1 MDTNRQCMA
10 LKASAGSGK
19 TFALSVRFLALLFKG
34 ANPSE
39 ILTLT
44 FTKKATAEMKERILD
59 YLKILQKE
67 NLESKEK
74 SHKENILKELEE
86 KYHLDPSLVQNSAQ
100 KIYQRFL
107 NAEIRISTIDAFFQ
121 SILRKFCWF
130 VGLSANFEVNE
141 DTEAHQQQLDERF
154 LSALNSEQLE
164 ELSVFITQCLSHN
177 SYTSNSILKLLRSLR
192 NKLYLFDPN
201 KREPA
206 FDEEGFLEKPRN
218 LNKQIQS
225 TEIASDSAKKAI
237 KCDDFRGF
245 LNSSLTWLKK
255 KSEYNFFK
263 KLKNEIPTLESECEA
278 IENDLKSY
286 YEARETALFKKF
298 PKFIQLYD
306 KAISKIQALDFDAIK
321 DKVHALLSGYEEVPA
336 EFFYFRLD
344 SKIAHILIDE
354 FQDTSLNDYKILAPF
369 IDEIKAGIGQ
379 AKWHRSV
386 FFVGDVKQSIYA
398 FRGGF
403 SSLFESVSKDFYHDN
418 LEFNHRSSPLI
429 IHYVN
434 TIFKKAYQNSSTT
447 YLEQKYPE
455 TSRNKHATDGYV
467 KVSLVANERELLL
480 EQISQEAKNLL
491 EHGKELLLEQILQ
504 EAKNLLEHGIEPKDI
519 TILCA
524 TNKDAL
530 EIKNYLQENLSE
542 IRPSTESS
550 AQLSQFVES
559 KIIKNALEYALAE
572 EEYKPFYKHS
582 VLKLAGYLHDDA
594 IALFGFNPKK
604 ESVAGFVWKV
614 MELFELYTECAQICL
629 ELALGCEDADE
640 FLEKL
645 EAKKIASFNSK
656 GAQIMTIH
664 KSKGMQFPYVIV
676 CERLGKPNN
685 ESDKF
690 LEEYNGTELVC
701 LYYRMKNREVV
712 DKDYARALE
721 KEKAAKD
728 HEEINAYYVAFTR
741 AELGLVVVAKDKDQK
756 KDKKKDKEESKNK
769 GMHEKLD
776 LKPLEEGEIA
786 PVIASKKEPS
796 NASVLIKPHA
806 YGEQVQ
812 EIEEEPDSDYE
823 KNNDQEAI
831 NFGIAL
837 HKGLEYQYAY
847 RIPKKSVLEYL
858 NYHYGF
864 YGLDHQALEESL
876 ELFENDAEI
885 QALFKNLALKGEV
898 AFLSRG
904 VVSRIDVLLWDK
916 GQNLYV
922 LDYKS
927 SQNYQQ
933 SHKAQVSHYAEF
945 LQTQAPH
952 FKIQAGIIYAHK
964 RLLEKLWV

>member
-1 MDTNRQCMA
+1 MDTKRQCMA

-67 NLESKEK
+67 NLEDEKEKEK
-74 SHKENILKELEE
+74 SQNILKELEE
-86 KYHLDPSLVQNSAQ
+86 KYRLDSSFVQNSTP

-141 DTEAHQQQLDERF
+141 DTKAHQQQLNASF
-154 LSALNSEQLE
+154 LSALNNEQLN
-164 ELSVFITQCLSHN
+164 ELSVFITQCLSYD
-177 SYTSNSILKLLRSLR
+177 SYTSDSILERLRFLK

-201 KREPA
+201 KKEPI
-206 FDEEGFLEKPRN
+206 FDEEGFLEKLRS
-218 LNKQIQS
+218 LNQQIQS
-225 TEIASDSAKKAI
+225 VETASDTAKTAI

-245 LNSSLTWLKK
+245 LNSSLTWLEK
-255 KSEYNFFK
+255 KSEYRYFK
-263 KLKNEIPTLESECEA
+263 KFKDEIPTLESECEE
-278 IENDLKSY
+278 IENDLKRY
-286 YEARETALFKKF
+286 YEAKESALFKKF

-306 KAISKIQALDFDAIK
+306 KATSKIQALDFDAIK
-321 DKVHALLSGYEEVPA
+321 DKIHALLNGYEEMPA

-344 SKIAHILIDE
+344 SRIAHILIDE

-386 FFVGDVKQSIYA
+386 FFVGDVKQSIYG
-398 FRGGF
+398 FRGSF

-418 LEFNHRSSPLI
+418 LPFNHRSSPLI
-429 IHYVN
+429 INYVN
-434 TIFKKAYQNSSTT
+434 TIFKKAYQNSPTA
-447 YLEQKYPE
+447 YLEQKYPKA
-455 TSRNKHATDGYV
+455 SSNKHVKDGYV
-467 KVSLVANERELLL
+467 KVSLVADERELLL
-480 EQISQEAKNLL
+480 K
-491 EHGKELLLEQILQ
+491 QILQ
-504 EAKNLLEHGIEPKDI
+504 EAKNLLEHRIDPKDI

-524 TNKDAL
+524 TNDDAL
-530 EIKNYLQENLSE
+530 EIKNYLQENLSA

-550 AQLSQFVES
+550 AKLSQFVES

-572 EEYKPFYKHS
+572 EPYKPFYKHS

-594 IALFGFNPKK
+594 IALAGFNPKK

-614 MELFELYTECAQICL
+614 MELFGLYGECAQICL
-629 ELALGCEDADE
+629 ELAVGCEDANE

-645 EAKKIASFNSK
+645 EAKEIASFNAK

-676 CERLGKPNN
+676 CERLGKPKTNN
-685 ESDKF
+685 SNQF
-690 LEEYNGTELVC
+690 LEEYDGTELTR

-712 DKDYARALE
+712 DKDYARALD
-721 KEKAAKD
+721 KEEAAKD
-728 HEEINAYYVAFTR
+728 HEETNVYYVAFTR
-741 AELGLVVVAKDKDQK
+741 AELGLIVVAKDKDQK
-756 KDKKKDKEESKNK
+756 KDKKESKNK
-769 GMHEKLD
+769 GMREKLD
-776 LKPLEEGEIA
+776 LFPLEEGTIA
-786 PVIASKKEPS
+786 PVISSQKEPLIP
-796 NASVLIKPHA
+796 SVLIKPHA

-812 EIEEEPDSDYE
+812 EIEEEPSDYE

-847 RIPKKSVLEYL
+847 NIPKKSVLEYL
-858 NYHYGF
+858 NYHHGF
-864 YGLDHQALEESL
+864 YGLDYQALEESL
-876 ELFENDAEI
+876 ELFENDAKI
-885 QALFKNLALKGEV
+885 QALFKNLALRGEV
-898 AFLSRG
+898 AFLFEG

-933 SHKAQVSHYAEF
+933 SHKAQVSHYAAF

>member
-1 MDTNRQCMA
+1 MA

-67 NLESKEK
+67 NLEDEKEKEK
-74 SHKENILKELEE
+74 SQNILKELEE
-86 KYHLDPSLVQNSAQ
+86 KYRLDPSFVQNSTQ

-141 DTEAHQQQLDERF
+141 DTKAHQQQLNESF
-154 LSALNSEQLE
+154 LSALNNKQLE
-164 ELSVFITQCLSHN
+164 ELSVFITQCLSYD
-177 SYTSNSILKLLRSLR
+177 SYTSDSILERLRFLK

-201 KREPA
+201 KKDPV
-206 FDEEGFLEKPRN
+206 FDEERFLEKLRS
-218 LNKQIQS
+218 LNQQIQS
-225 TEIASDSAKKAI
+225 VEAASNEAKKAI

-245 LNSSLTWLKK
+245 LNSSLTWLEK
-255 KSEYNFFK
+255 KSEYRYFK
-263 KLKNEIPTLESECEA
+263 KFKDEIPTLESECEE
-278 IENDLKSY
+278 IENDLKRY
-286 YEARETALFKKF
+286 YEARESALFKKF

-306 KAISKIQALDFDAIK
+306 KATSKIQALDFDAIK
-321 DKVHALLSGYEEVPA
+321 DKVHALLNGYEEMPA

-344 SKIAHILIDE
+344 SKITHILIDE

-386 FFVGDVKQSIYA
+386 FFVGDVKQSIYG
-398 FRGGF
+398 FRGSF

-429 IHYVN
+429 INYVN
-434 TIFKKAYQNSSTT
+434 TIFKKAYQNSPTA
-447 YLEQKYPE
+447 YLEQKYPKA
-455 TSRNKHATDGYV
+455 SSNKHARDGYV
-467 KVSLVANERELLL
+467 KVSLVADERELLL
-480 EQISQEAKNLL
+480 K
-491 EHGKELLLEQILQ
+491 QILQ
-504 EAKNLLEHGIEPKDI
+504 EAKNLLEHRIDPKDI
-519 TILCA
+519 TVLCA
-524 TNKDAL
+524 TNDDAL
-530 EIKNYLQENLSE
+530 EIKNYLQKNLSA
-542 IRPSTESS
+542 INPSTESS
-550 AQLSQFVES
+550 AKLSQFVES

-572 EEYKPFYKHS
+572 EPYKPFYKHS

-594 IALFGFNPKK
+594 IALAGFNPKK

-614 MELFELYTECAQICL
+614 MEWFELYTECAQICL
-629 ELALGCEDADE
+629 ELAVGCEDANE

-645 EAKKIASFNSK
+645 EAKEIASFK
-656 GAQIMTIH
+656 AEGTQIMTIH

-676 CERLGKPNN
+676 CERLGKPKTNN
-685 ESDKF
+685 SNQF
-690 LEEYNGTELVC
+690 LEEYSGTELTH

-712 DKDYARALE
+712 DKDYARALD
-721 KEKAAKD
+721 KEEAAKD
-728 HEEINAYYVAFTR
+728 HEETNVYYVAFTR

-756 KDKKKDKEESKNK
+756 KDKKESKNK
-769 GMHEKLD
+769 GMREKLD
-776 LKPLEEGEIA
+776 LAPLEEGEIA
-786 PVIASKKEPS
+786 PVISPQKEPLIPS
-796 NASVLIKPHA
+796 IVIKPHA

-812 EIEEEPDSDYE
+812 EIEEEPSDYE

-831 NFGIAL
+831 HFGIAL
-837 HKGLEYQYAY
+837 HKGLECQYAY

-864 YGLDHQALEESL
+864 YGLDYQALEESL
-876 ELFENDAEI
+876 ELFENDAKI

-898 AFLSRG
+898 AFLFEG

-933 SHKAQVSHYAEF
+933 SHKAQVSHYAAF

>member
-1 MDTNRQCMA
+1 MDTKRQCMA

-67 NLESKEK
+67 NFENEKEK
-74 SHKENILKELEE
+74 SQNILKELEE
-86 KYHLDPSLVQNSAQ
+86 KYHLDPDLVRNSAP

-141 DTEAHQQQLDERF
+141 DTKAHQQQLNEGF
-154 LSALNSEQLE
+154 LSALNGEQLE
-164 ELSVFITQCLSHN
+164 ELSIFITQCLSYDN
-177 SYTSNSILKLLRSLR
+177 YTSDSILERLRFLK

-201 KREPA
+201 KKEPA
-206 FDEEGFLEKPRN
+206 FDEEGFLEKLRS
-218 LNKQIQS
+218 LNEQIQS
-225 TEIASDSAKKAI
+225 IETASDRAKTAI
-237 KCDDFRGF
+237 KCDSFRGF
-245 LNSSLTWLKK
+245 LNSSLTWLEK
-255 KSEYNFFK
+255 KSEYQSFK
-263 KLKNEIPTLESECEA
+263 KLKSEIPTLESECKE
-278 IENDLKSY
+278 IENDLKRY
-286 YEARETALFKKF
+286 YEAKETAIFKKF

-306 KAISKIQALDFDAIK
+306 NATSKIQALDFDAIK
-321 DKVHALLSGYEEVPA
+321 DKVHVLLNGYEEMPA

-398 FRGGF
+398 FRGSF
-403 SSLFESVSKDFYHDN
+403 SSLFESVAKDFYHDN
-418 LEFNHRSSPLI
+418 LQFNHRSAPLI
-429 IHYVN
+429 INYVN
-434 TIFKKAYQNSSTT
+434 TIFKKAYQNSPTA
-447 YLEQKYPE
+447 YLEQKYPK
-455 TSRNKHATDGYV
+455 TSPNKHATDGYV
-467 KVSLVANERELLL
+467 KVSLVADERELLL
-480 EQISQEAKNLL
+480 D
-491 EHGKELLLEQILQ
+491 QILQ
-504 EAKNLLEHGIEPKDI
+504 EAQNLLEHRIEPKDI

-524 TNKDAL
+524 TNDDAL
-530 EIKNYLQENLSE
+530 EIKNYLQERLSA

-550 AQLSQFVES
+550 AKLSQFVES
-559 KIIKNALEYALAE
+559 KIIKHTLKYALAE
-572 EEYKPFYKHS
+572 EPYKPFYKHS
-582 VLKLAGYLHDDA
+582 VLKLAGYLHDDV
-594 IALFGFNPKK
+594 IALAGFNPKK

-614 MELFELYTECAQICL
+614 MELFELYGEPAQSCL
-629 ELALGCEDADE
+629 ELAVWCEYADG

-645 EAKKIASFNSK
+645 EAKAIASSHSK
-656 GAQIMTIH
+656 GTQIMTIH

-676 CERLGKPNN
+676 CERLGKPNSSHSN
-685 ESDKF
+685 QL
-690 LEEYNGTELVC
+690 LEEYDGTELTR

-712 DKDYARALE
+712 DKDYARALDE
-721 KEKAAKD
+721 EEAAKD
-728 HEEINAYYVAFTR
+728 HEETNVYYVAFTR
-741 AELGLVVVAKDKDQK
+741 AELGLIVVAKNK
-756 KDKKKDKEESKNK
+756 KESKKESKNK
-769 GMHEKLD
+769 TMREKLD
-776 LKPLEEGEIA
+776 LAPLEEGEIT
-786 PVIASKKEPS
+786 PVISPQKEPLIT
-796 NASVLIKPHA
+796 SVVIKPHA

-812 EIEEEPDSDYE
+812 EIEEEPSDYE
-823 KNNDQEAI
+823 KNDDQEAI

-847 RIPKKSVLEYL
+847 NIPKKSVLEYL
-858 NYHYGF
+858 NYHHGF
-864 YGLDHQALEESL
+864 YGLDYQALEESL

-885 QALFKNLALKGEV
+885 QALFKNHALRGEV
-898 AFLSRG
+898 AFLFEG

-927 SQNYQQ
+927 SQNHQQ

-945 LQTQAPH
+945 LKTQAPH

>member
-1 MDTNRQCMA
+1 MDTKRQCMA

-67 NLESKEK
+67 NLEDEKEKEK
-74 SHKENILKELEE
+74 SQNILKELEE
-86 KYHLDPSLVQNSAQ
+86 KYRLDPSLVQNSAQ

-141 DTEAHQQQLDERF
+141 DTKAHQQQLNASF
-154 LSALNSEQLE
+154 LSALDNKQLE
-164 ELSVFITQCLSHN
+164 ELSVFIAQCLSYD
-177 SYTSNSILKLLRSLR
+177 SYTSDSVLERLRFLK

-201 KREPA
+201 KKEPA
-206 FDEEGFLEKPRN
+206 FDEEGFLEKLRN
-218 LNKQIQS
+218 LNRQIQS
-225 TEIASDSAKKAI
+225 VETASDTAKKAI

-255 KSEYNFFK
+255 KGEYRYFK
-263 KLKNEIPTLESECEA
+263 KFKDEIPTLESECEE
-278 IENDLKSY
+278 IENDLKRY
-286 YEARETALFKKF
+286 YEARESALFKKF

-306 KAISKIQALDFDAIK
+306 KATSKIQALDFDAIK
-321 DKVHALLSGYEEVPA
+321 DKVHALLNGYEEMPA

-344 SKIAHILIDE
+344 SKIVHILIDE

-386 FFVGDVKQSIYA
+386 FFVGDVKQSIYG
-398 FRGGF
+398 FRGSF

-429 IHYVN
+429 INYVN
-434 TIFKKAYQNSSTT
+434 TIFKKAYQNSPTA
-447 YLEQKYPE
+447 YLEQKYPKA
-455 TSRNKHATDGYV
+455 SSNNHARDGYV
-467 KVSLVANERELLL
+467 KVSLVADER
-480 EQISQEAKNLL
+480 
-491 EHGKELLLEQILQ
+491 ELLLEQILQ
-504 EAKNLLEHGIEPKDI
+504 EAKNLLEHRIDPKDI
-519 TILCA
+519 TVLCA
-524 TNKDAL
+524 RNEDAL
-530 EIKNYLQENLSE
+530 EITNYLQKNLSA
-542 IRPSTESS
+542 INPSTESS
-550 AQLSQFVES
+550 AKLSQFVES

-572 EEYKPFYKHS
+572 EPYKPFYKHS
-582 VLKLAGYLHDDA
+582 VLKLAGYLHDDV
-594 IALFGFNPKK
+594 IALAGFNPKK

-614 MELFELYTECAQICL
+614 MELFELYGECAQICL
-629 ELALGCEDADE
+629 ELAVGCEDANE

-645 EAKKIASFNSK
+645 EAKEIASFK
-656 GAQIMTIH
+656 AEGTQIMTIH

-676 CERLGKPNN
+676 CERLGKPKTNN
-685 ESDKF
+685 SNQF
-690 LEEYNGTELVC
+690 LEEYSNTELTR

-712 DKDYARALE
+712 DKDYARVLD
-721 KEKAAKD
+721 KEEAAKD
-728 HEEINAYYVAFTR
+728 HEETNVYYVAFTR
-741 AELGLVVVAKDKDQK
+741 AELGLIVVAKDKDQK
-756 KDKKKDKEESKNK
+756 KDKKESKNK
-769 GMHEKLD
+769 GMREKLD
-776 LKPLEEGEIA
+776 LAPLEEGEIA
-786 PVIASKKEPS
+786 PVISSQKEPS
-796 NASVLIKPHA
+796 PESVVIKPHA

-812 EIEEEPDSDYE
+812 EIEEEPSDYE

-831 NFGIAL
+831 HFGIAL

-847 RIPKKSVLEYL
+847 NIPKKSVLEYL
-858 NYHYGF
+858 NYHHGF
-864 YGLDHQALEESL
+864 YGLDYQALEESL
-876 ELFENDAEI
+876 ELFENDAKI

-898 AFLSRG
+898 AFLFEG

-933 SHKAQVSHYAEF
+933 SHKAQVSHYAAF

>member
-1 MDTNRQCMA
+1 MDTKRQCMA

-67 NLESKEK
+67 NLENEKEKEK
-74 SHKENILKELEE
+74 SQNILKELEE
-86 KYHLDPSLVQNSAQ
+86 KYRLDPSFVQNSTQ

-130 VGLSANFEVNE
+130 VGLSTNFEVNE
-141 DTEAHQQQLDERF
+141 DTKAHQQQLNESF
-154 LSALNSEQLE
+154 LSALNNKQLE
-164 ELSVFITQCLSHN
+164 ELSVFIAQCLSYD
-177 SYTSNSILKLLRSLR
+177 SYTSDSILERLRFLK

-201 KREPA
+201 KKDPV
-206 FDEEGFLEKPRN
+206 FDEERFLEKLRS
-218 LNKQIQS
+218 LNQQIQNIE
-225 TEIASDSAKKAI
+225 TASNEAKKAI

-255 KSEYNFFK
+255 KGEYRYFK
-263 KLKNEIPTLESECEA
+263 KFKDEIPTLESECEE
-278 IENDLKSY
+278 IENDLKRY
-286 YEARETALFKKF
+286 YEARESALFKKF

-306 KAISKIQALDFDAIK
+306 KATSKIQSLDFDAIK
-321 DKVHALLSGYEEVPA
+321 DKVHALLNGYEEMPA

-344 SKIAHILIDE
+344 SRIAHILIDE

-386 FFVGDVKQSIYA
+386 FFVGDVKQSIYG
-398 FRGGF
+398 FRGSF
-403 SSLFESVSKDFYHDN
+403 SSLFESVSKDFYHDH
-418 LEFNHRSSPLI
+418 LQFNHRSSPLI
-429 IHYVN
+429 INYVN
-434 TIFKKAYQNSSTT
+434 TIFKKAYQNSPTA
-447 YLEQKYPE
+447 YLEQKYPKA
-455 TSRNKHATDGYV
+455 SSNKHAKDGYV
-467 KVSLVANERELLL
+467 KVSLVADER
-480 EQISQEAKNLL
+480 
-491 EHGKELLLEQILQ
+491 ELLLEQILQ
-504 EAKNLLEHGIEPKDI
+504 EAKNLLEHRIDPKDI
-519 TILCA
+519 TLLCA
-524 TNKDAL
+524 TNDDAL
-530 EIKNYLQENLSE
+530 EIKNYLQKNLSA

-550 AQLSQFVES
+550 AKLSQFVES
-559 KIIKNALEYALAE
+559 RIIKNALEYALAE
-572 EEYKPFYKHS
+572 EPYKPFYKHS

-594 IALFGFNPKK
+594 IALAGFNPKK

-629 ELALGCEDADE
+629 ELAVGCEDANE

-645 EAKKIASFNSK
+645 EAKEIASFK
-656 GAQIMTIH
+656 AEGAQIMTIH

-676 CERLGKPNN
+676 CERLGKPKTNN
-685 ESDKF
+685 SNQF
-690 LEEYNGTELVC
+690 LEEYSGTELIR
-701 LYYRMKNREVV
+701 LYYRMKNRETV
-712 DKDYARALE
+712 DKDYARALD
-721 KEKAAKD
+721 KEEAAKD
-728 HEEINAYYVAFTR
+728 HEETNVYYVAFTR
-741 AELGLVVVAKDKDQK
+741 AELGLIVVAKDKDQK
-756 KDKKKDKEESKNK
+756 KDKKESKSK
-769 GMHEKLD
+769 GMREKLD
-776 LKPLEEGEIA
+776 LAPLEEGEIA
-786 PVIASKKEPS
+786 PVISSQKEPS
-796 NASVLIKPHA
+796 PESVLIKPHA

-812 EIEEEPDSDYE
+812 EIEEEPSDYE

-837 HKGLEYQYAY
+837 HKGLECQYAY

-858 NYHYGF
+858 NYHHGF
-864 YGLDHQALEESL
+864 YGLDYQALEESL
-876 ELFENDAEI
+876 ELFENDAKI
-885 QALFKNLALKGEV
+885 QALFKNLALRGEV
-898 AFLSRG
+898 AFLFEG

-933 SHKAQVSHYAEF
+933 SHKAQVSHYAAF

>member
-1 MDTNRQCMA
+1 MDTKRQCMA

-67 NLESKEK
+67 NLEDEKEKEK
-74 SHKENILKELEE
+74 SQNILKELEE
-86 KYHLDPSLVQNSAQ
+86 KYRLDPSFVQNSAQ

-141 DTEAHQQQLDERF
+141 DTKAHQQQLNASF
-154 LSALNSEQLE
+154 LSALNKEQLE
-164 ELSVFITQCLSHN
+164 ELSVFITQCLSYD
-177 SYTSNSILKLLRSLR
+177 SYTSDSILERLRFLK

-201 KREPA
+201 KKESA
-206 FDEEGFLEKPRN
+206 FDEKGFLDKLRS
-218 LNKQIQS
+218 LNQQIQS
-225 TEIASDSAKKAI
+225 VETASNEAKKAI

-245 LNSSLTWLKK
+245 LNSSLTWLEK
-255 KSEYNFFK
+255 KSEYRYFK
-263 KLKNEIPTLESECEA
+263 KFKDEIPTLESECEE
-278 IENDLKSY
+278 IENDLKRY
-286 YEARETALFKKF
+286 YEARESALFKKF

-306 KAISKIQALDFDAIK
+306 KATSKIQALDFDAIK
-321 DKVHALLSGYEEVPA
+321 DKVHALLNGYEEMPA

-386 FFVGDVKQSIYA
+386 FFVGDVKQSIYG
-398 FRGGF
+398 FRGSF

-418 LEFNHRSSPLI
+418 LPFNHRSSPLI
-429 IHYVN
+429 INYVN
-434 TIFKKAYQNSSTT
+434 TIFKKAYQNSPTA
-447 YLEQKYPE
+447 YLEQKYPKA
-455 TSRNKHATDGYV
+455 SSNKHARDGYV
-467 KVSLVANERELLL
+467 KVSLVADER
-480 EQISQEAKNLL
+480 
-491 EHGKELLLEQILQ
+491 ELLLEQILQ
-504 EAKNLLEHGIEPKDI
+504 EAKNLLEHRIDPKDI
-519 TILCA
+519 TLLCA
-524 TNKDAL
+524 TNDDAL
-530 EIKNYLQENLSE
+530 EIKNYLQKNLSA

-550 AQLSQFVES
+550 AKLSQFMES

-572 EEYKPFYKHS
+572 EPYKPFYKHS

-594 IALFGFNPKK
+594 IALAGFNPKK

-629 ELALGCEDADE
+629 ELAVGCEDANE

-645 EAKKIASFNSK
+645 EAKEIASFK
-656 GAQIMTIH
+656 AEGAQIMTIH

-676 CERLGKPNN
+676 CERLGKPKTNN
-685 ESDKF
+685 SNQF
-690 LEEYNGTELVC
+690 LEEYSGTELTR

-712 DKDYARALE
+712 DKDYARALD
-721 KEKAAKD
+721 KEEAAKD
-728 HEEINAYYVAFTR
+728 HEETNVYYVAFTR
-741 AELGLVVVAKDKDQK
+741 AELGLIVVAKDKDQK
-756 KDKKKDKEESKNK
+756 KDKKESKNK
-769 GMHEKLD
+769 GMREKLD
-776 LKPLEEGEIA
+776 LAPLEEGEIV
-786 PVIASKKEPS
+786 PVISSQKEPS
-796 NASVLIKPHA
+796 SASVVIKPHA

-812 EIEEEPDSDYE
+812 EIEEEPSDYE

-858 NYHYGF
+858 NYHHGF
-864 YGLDHQALEESL
+864 YGLDYQALEESL
-876 ELFENDAEI
+876 ELFENDAKI
-885 QALFKNLALKGEV
+885 QALFKNLALRGEV
-898 AFLSRG
+898 AFLFEG

-933 SHKAQVSHYAEF
+933 SHKAQVSHYAAF

>member
-1 MDTNRQCMA
+1 MDTKRQCMA

-34 ANPSE
+34 TNPSE

-67 NLESKEK
+67 NLEKNEKEK
-74 SHKENILKELEE
+74 SQNILKELEE
-86 KYHLDPSLVQNSAQ
+86 KYRLNPDLVRNSAP

-141 DTEAHQQQLDERF
+141 DTKAHQQQLNASF
-154 LSALNSEQLE
+154 LSALNNKQLE
-164 ELSVFITQCLSHN
+164 ELSVFIAQCLSYD
-177 SYTSNSILKLLRSLR
+177 SYTSDSILERLRFLK

-201 KREPA
+201 KKESA
-206 FDEEGFLEKPRN
+206 FDEEGFLEKLRV
-218 LNKQIQS
+218 LNQQIQNIE
-225 TEIASDSAKKAI
+225 TASNEAKKAI

-245 LNSSLTWLKK
+245 LNSSLTWLEK
-255 KSEYNFFK
+255 KSEYRYFK
-263 KLKNEIPTLESECEA
+263 KFKDEIPTLESECEE
-278 IENDLKSY
+278 IENDLKRY
-286 YEARETALFKKF
+286 YEARESALFKKF

-306 KAISKIQALDFDAIK
+306 KATSKIQALDFDAIK
-321 DKVHALLSGYEEVPA
+321 DKVHALLNGYEEMPA

-344 SKIAHILIDE
+344 SKIVHILIDE

-386 FFVGDVKQSIYA
+386 FFVGDVKQSIYG
-398 FRGGF
+398 FRGSF

-418 LEFNHRSSPLI
+418 LPFNHRSSPLI
-429 IHYVN
+429 INYVN
-434 TIFKKAYQNSSTT
+434 TIFKKAYQNSPTA
-447 YLEQKYPE
+447 YLEQKYPKA
-455 TSRNKHATDGYV
+455 SSNKHAKDGYV
-467 KVSLVANERELLL
+467 KVSLVADERELLL
-480 EQISQEAKNLL
+480 K
-491 EHGKELLLEQILQ
+491 QILQ
-504 EAKNLLEHGIEPKDI
+504 EAKNLLDHRIDPKDI
-519 TILCA
+519 TLLCA
-524 TNKDAL
+524 TNDDAL
-530 EIKNYLQENLSE
+530 EIKNYLQQNLSA

-550 AQLSQFVES
+550 AKLSQFVES
-559 KIIKNALEYALAE
+559 KIIKNALKYALAE
-572 EEYKPFYKHS
+572 EPYKPFYKHS

-594 IALFGFNPKK
+594 IALAGFNPKK

-614 MELFELYTECAQICL
+614 MELFELYGECAQICL
-629 ELALGCEDADE
+629 ELAVGCEDANE

-645 EAKKIASFNSK
+645 EAKEIASFK
-656 GAQIMTIH
+656 AEGAQIMTIH

-676 CERLGKPNN
+676 CERLGKPKTNN
-685 ESDKF
+685 SNQF
-690 LEEYNGTELVC
+690 LEEYSGTELTR

-712 DKDYARALE
+712 DKDYARALD
-721 KEKAAKD
+721 KEEAAKN
-728 HEEINAYYVAFTR
+728 HEETNVYYVAFTR
-741 AELGLVVVAKDKDQK
+741 AELGLIVVAKDK
-756 KDKKKDKEESKNK
+756 K
-769 GMHEKLD
+769 GMREKLD
-776 LKPLEEGEIA
+776 LAPLEEGTIA
-786 PVIASKKEPS
+786 PVISSQKEPLIP
-796 NASVLIKPHA
+796 SVLIKPHA

-812 EIEEEPDSDYE
+812 EIEEEPSDYE

-858 NYHYGF
+858 NYHHGF
-864 YGLDHQALEESL
+864 YGLDYQALEESL
-876 ELFENDAEI
+876 ELFENDAKI
-885 QALFKNLALKGEV
+885 QALFKNLALRGEV
-898 AFLSRG
+898 AFLFEG
-904 VVSRIDVLLWDK
+904 VVSRIDVLLWDR

-933 SHKAQVSHYAEF
+933 SHKVQVSHYTAF

>member
-1 MDTNRQCMA
+1 MDTKRQCMA

-67 NLESKEK
+67 NLESGKEK
-74 SHKENILKELEE
+74 SQNILKELEE
-86 KYHLDPSLVQNSAQ
+86 KYHLDPSLVRNSAQ

-141 DTEAHQQQLDERF
+141 DTEVHQRQLNESF
-154 LSALNSEQLE
+154 LSTLNSEQLE
-164 ELSVFITQCLSHN
+164 ELSVFIAQCLSHE
-177 SYTSNSILKLLRSLR
+177 SYTSDSILERLRFLK

-201 KREPA
+201 KKEPI
-206 FDEEGFLEKPRN
+206 FDEGGFLEKLRS
-218 LNKQIQS
+218 LNQQIQS
-225 TEIASDSAKKAI
+225 IETASDRAKEAI
-237 KCDDFRGF
+237 KCDSFRGF
-245 LNSSLTWLKK
+245 LNSSLTWLEK
-255 KSEYNFFK
+255 KSEYLYFK
-263 KLKNEIPTLESECEA
+263 KLKSEIPTLESECEE
-278 IENDLKSY
+278 IENDLKRY
-286 YEARETALFKKF
+286 YEAKETAIFKKF

-306 KAISKIQALDFDAIK
+306 NATSKIQALDFDAIK
-321 DKVHALLSGYEEVPA
+321 DKVHVLLNGYEEMPA

-398 FRGGF
+398 FRGSF

-418 LEFNHRSSPLI
+418 LEFNHRSAPLI
-429 IHYVN
+429 INYVN
-434 TIFKKAYQNSSTT
+434 TIFKKAYQNSPTA
-447 YLEQKYPE
+447 YLEQKYPKA
-455 TSRNKHATDGYV
+455 SNNKHVTEGYV
-467 KVSLVANERELLL
+467 KVSLVADE
-480 EQISQEAKNLL
+480 
-491 EHGKELLLEQILQ
+491 KELLLEQILQ
-504 EAKNLLEHGIEPKDI
+504 EAQNLLDRRIDPKDI

-530 EIKNYLQENLSE
+530 EIKNYLQERLSA
-542 IRPSTESS
+542 ICPSTESS
-550 AQLSQFVES
+550 ARLSQLVES

-572 EEYKPFYKHS
+572 EPYKPFYKHS

-594 IALFGFNPKK
+594 IALPGFNPKK
-604 ESVAGFVWKV
+604 ESVAGFVWKI
-614 MELFELYTECAQICL
+614 MEQFKLYGEPAQSCL
-629 ELALGCEDADE
+629 ELAVGCEDADG

-645 EAKKIASFNSK
+645 EAKEIASFNPK

-664 KSKGMQFPYVIV
+664 GSKGMQFPYVIV
-676 CERLGKPNN
+676 CERLGKPKSNHSN
-685 ESDKF
+685 QF
-690 LEEYNGTELVC
+690 LEEYNGTELTR

-712 DKDYARALE
+712 DKDYARALD
-721 KEKAAKD
+721 KEEAAKD
-728 HEEINAYYVAFTR
+728 YEEINVYYVAFTR
-741 AELGLVVVAKDKDQK
+741 AELGLIVVAKDKDQK
-756 KDKKKDKEESKNK
+756 KDKKESKNK
-769 GMHEKLD
+769 GMREKLD
-776 LKPLEEGEIA
+776 LAPLEEGEIA
-786 PVIASKKEPS
+786 PVISPQKEPLITS
-796 NASVLIKPHA
+796 TLIKPHA

-812 EIEEEPDSDYE
+812 EIEEEPESDYE

-847 RIPKKSVLEYL
+847 NIPKKSVLEYL
-858 NYHYGF
+858 NYHHGF
-864 YGLDHQALEESL
+864 YGLDYQALEESL

-885 QALFKNLALKGEV
+885 QALFKNHALKGEA
-898 AFLSRG
+898 AFLFQG
-904 VVSRIDVLLWDK
+904 VVSRIDVLLWDR

-945 LQTQAPH
+945 LRTQAPH

>member
-1 MDTNRQCMA
+1 MDTKRQCMA

-67 NLESKEK
+67 NLESEKEK
-74 SHKENILKELEE
+74 SQNILKELEE
-86 KYHLDPSLVQNSAQ
+86 KYHLDPSLVRNSAQ

-141 DTEAHQQQLDERF
+141 DTEAHQRQLNEGF
-154 LSALNSEQLE
+154 LSALNNEQLE
-164 ELSVFITQCLSHN
+164 ELSAFIVQCLSYE
-177 SYTSNSILKLLRSLR
+177 SYMSDSILKRLRFLK

-201 KREPA
+201 KKESV
-206 FDEEGFLEKPRN
+206 FDEEGFLEKLRS
-218 LNKQIQS
+218 LNNQIQS
-225 TEIASDSAKKAI
+225 IETASDRAKEAI
-237 KCDDFRGF
+237 KCDSFRGF
-245 LNSSLTWLKK
+245 LNSSLTWLEK
-255 KSEYNFFK
+255 KSEYQSFK
-263 KLKNEIPTLESECEA
+263 KLKSEIPTLERECEE
-278 IENDLKSY
+278 IENDLKRY
-286 YEARETALFKKF
+286 YEAKETAIFKKF

-306 KAISKIQALDFDAIK
+306 NATSKIQALDFDAIK
-321 DKVHALLSGYEEVPA
+321 DKVHVLLNGYEEMPA

-398 FRGGF
+398 FRGSF

-418 LEFNHRSSPLI
+418 LEFNHRSAPLI
-429 IHYVN
+429 INYVN
-434 TIFKKAYQNSSTT
+434 TIFKKAYQNFPTA
-447 YLEQKYPE
+447 YLEQKYPK
-455 TSRNKHATDGYV
+455 TSNNKHVTEGYV
-467 KVSLVANERELLL
+467 KVSLVADER
-480 EQISQEAKNLL
+480 
-491 EHGKELLLEQILQ
+491 ELLLEQILQ
-504 EAKNLLEHGIEPKDI
+504 EAQNLLDHRIDPKDI

-530 EIKNYLQENLSE
+530 EIKNYLQERLSA
-542 IRPSTESS
+542 ICPSTESS
-550 AQLSQFVES
+550 ARLSQLVES

-572 EEYKPFYKHS
+572 EPYKPFYKHS

-594 IALFGFNPKK
+594 IALPGFNPKK
-604 ESVAGFVWKV
+604 ESVAGFVWKI
-614 MELFELYTECAQICL
+614 MEQFKLYEEPAQSCL
-629 ELALGCEDADE
+629 ELAIGCEDAND

-645 EAKKIASFNSK
+645 EAKEIASFNPK

-676 CERLGKPNN
+676 CERLGNPKSNHSN
-685 ESDKF
+685 QL
-690 LEEYNGTELVC
+690 LEEYNGAELVR

-712 DKDYARALE
+712 DKDYARALD
-721 KEKAAKD
+721 KEEAAKD
-728 HEEINAYYVAFTR
+728 HEEINVYYVAFTR
-741 AELGLVVVAKDKDQK
+741 AELGLIVVAKDKKESK
-756 KDKKKDKEESKNK
+756 KESKNK
-769 GMHEKLD
+769 KMREQLD
-776 LKPLEEGEIA
+776 LAPLEEGEIM
-786 PVIASKKEPS
+786 PVISPQKEPLIT
-796 NASVLIKPHA
+796 SVVIKSHA

-812 EIEEEPDSDYE
+812 EIEEGPDSDYE

-847 RIPKKSVLEYL
+847 NIPKQSVLEYL
-858 NYHYGF
+858 NYHHGF
-864 YGLDHQALEESL
+864 YGLDYQALEESL

-885 QALFKNLALKGEV
+885 QALFKNHALKGEA
-898 AFLSRG
+898 AFLFQG
-904 VVSRIDVLLWDK
+904 VMSRIDVLLWDR

-945 LQTQAPH
+945 LKTQAPH
-952 FKIQAGIIYAHK
+952 FKIQVGIIYAHK

>member
-1 MDTNRQCMA
+1 MDTKRQCMA

-67 NLESKEK
+67 NLEKEKEK
-74 SHKENILKELEE
+74 SQNILKELEE
-86 KYHLDPSLVQNSAQ
+86 KYRLDPSFVRNSAQ

-141 DTEAHQQQLDERF
+141 DTKAHQQQLNASF
-154 LSALNSEQLE
+154 LSALNNKQLE
-164 ELSVFITQCLSHN
+164 ELSVFITQCLSYD
-177 SYTSNSILKLLRSLR
+177 SYTSDSILERLRFLK

-201 KREPA
+201 KKKPA
-206 FDEEGFLEKPRN
+206 FDEEGFLEKLRS
-218 LNKQIQS
+218 LNQQIQS
-225 TEIASDSAKKAI
+225 IETVSDRAKTAI

-245 LNSSLTWLKK
+245 LNSSLTWLEK
-255 KSEYNFFK
+255 KSEYIYFK
-263 KLKNEIPTLESECEA
+263 KLKDEIPTLESECEE
-278 IENDLKSY
+278 IENDLKRY
-286 YEARETALFKKF
+286 YEAREIALFKKF

-306 KAISKIQALDFDAIK
+306 KATSKIQALDFDAIK
-321 DKVHALLSGYEEVPA
+321 DKVHALLNGYEELPA

-379 AKWHRSV
+379 AKWQRSV

-398 FRGGF
+398 FRGSF
-403 SSLFESVSKDFYHDN
+403 SSLFESVAKDFYHDN
-418 LEFNHRSSPLI
+418 LPFNHRSSPLI
-429 IHYVN
+429 INYVN
-434 TIFKKAYQNSSTT
+434 TIFKKAYQNSPTA
-447 YLEQKYPE
+447 YLEQKYPKA
-455 TSRNKHATDGYV
+455 SNNKHATDGYV
-467 KVSLVANERELLL
+467 KVSLVADERELLL
-480 EQISQEAKNLL
+480 EQILKEAKNLL
-491 EHGKELLLEQILQ
+491 EHR
-504 EAKNLLEHGIEPKDI
+504 IEPKDI
-519 TILCA
+519 TLLCA
-524 TNKDAL
+524 TNDDAL
-530 EIKNYLQENLSE
+530 EIKNYLQENLSA

-550 AQLSQFVES
+550 ANLSQFVES
-559 KIIKNALEYALAE
+559 KIIKNALKYALAE
-572 EEYKPFYKHS
+572 EPYKPFYKHS

-594 IALFGFNPKK
+594 IALPGFNPKK

-629 ELALGCEDADE
+629 ELAVGCEDANE

-645 EAKKIASFNSK
+645 EAKEIASFNLK

-676 CERLGKPNN
+676 CERLGKLKSNN
-685 ESDKF
+685 SNQF
-690 LEEYNGTELVC
+690 LEEYNGTELLR

-712 DKDYARALE
+712 DKDYARALD
-721 KEKAAKD
+721 KEEAAKD
-728 HEEINAYYVAFTR
+728 HEETNVYYVAFTR
-741 AELGLVVVAKDKDQK
+741 AELGLIVVAKDKDQK
-756 KDKKKDKEESKNK
+756 KDKKESKKESKNK
-769 GMHEKLD
+769 GMREKLD
-776 LKPLEEGEIA
+776 LEPLEEGTIE
-786 PVIASKKEPS
+786 PVISSQKEPLI
-796 NASVLIKPHA
+796 ASVLIKPHA

-812 EIEEEPDSDYE
+812 EIEEEPSDYE

-847 RIPKKSVLEYL
+847 NIPKKSVLEYL
-858 NYHYGF
+858 NYHHGF
-864 YGLDHQALEESL
+864 YGLDYQALEESL
-876 ELFENDAEI
+876 ELFENDAKI
-885 QALFKNLALKGEV
+885 QALFKNLALRGEV
-898 AFLSRG
+898 AFLFEG

-933 SHKAQVSHYAEF
+933 SHKAQVSHYAAF
-945 LQTQAPH
+945 LKTQAPH

>member
-1 MDTNRQCMA
+1 MDTKRQCMA

-59 YLKILQKE
+59 YLKILQQE
-67 NLESKEK
+67 NLENEKEK
-74 SHKENILKELEE
+74 SQNILKELEE
-86 KYHLDPSLVQNSAQ
+86 KYHLDPSLVRNSAP

-141 DTEAHQQQLDERF
+141 DTKVHQQQLNEGF
-154 LSALNSEQLE
+154 LSALNNEQLE
-164 ELSVFITQCLSHN
+164 ELSVFIAQCLSYE
-177 SYTSNSILKLLRSLR
+177 SYTSDSILERLRFLK

-201 KREPA
+201 KREPV
-206 FDEEGFLEKPRN
+206 FDEESFLEKLRS
-218 LNKQIQS
+218 LNQQIQS
-225 TEIASDSAKKAI
+225 IETASDKAKTAI
-237 KCDDFRGF
+237 KCDSFRGF

-255 KSEYNFFK
+255 KSEYQSFK
-263 KLKNEIPTLESECEA
+263 KLKSEIPTLESECEE
-278 IENDLKSY
+278 IENDLKRY
-286 YEARETALFKKF
+286 YEAKETAIFKKF

-306 KAISKIQALDFDAIK
+306 NATSKIQALDFDAIK
-321 DKVHALLSGYEEVPA
+321 DKVHVLLNGYEELPA

-398 FRGGF
+398 FRGSF
-403 SSLFESVSKDFYHDN
+403 SSLFESVAKDFYHDN
-418 LEFNHRSSPLI
+418 LQFNHRSAPLI
-429 IHYVN
+429 INYVN
-434 TIFKKAYQNSSTT
+434 TIFKKAYQNSPTA
-447 YLEQKYPE
+447 YLEQKYPK
-455 TSRNKHATDGYV
+455 TSQNKHVTEGYV
-467 KVSLVANERELLL
+467 KVSLVADEKELLL
-480 EQISQEAKNLL
+480 DQVLQEAQNLL
-491 EHGKELLLEQILQ
+491 EHHID
-504 EAKNLLEHGIEPKDI
+504 PKDI

-524 TNKDAL
+524 TNDDAL
-530 EIKNYLQENLSE
+530 EVKNYLQEYLSE
-542 IRPSTESS
+542 ICPSTESS
-550 AQLSQFVES
+550 ARLSQFVES

-572 EEYKPFYKHS
+572 EPYKPFYKHS

-594 IALFGFNPKK
+594 IALPGFNPKK

-614 MELFELYTECAQICL
+614 MELFELYGEPAQICL
-629 ELALGCEDADE
+629 ELAVGCEDAND

-645 EAKKIASFNSK
+645 EAKSIASFNLK

-676 CERLGKPNN
+676 CERLGKPNSN
-685 ESDKF
+685 HSNQF
-690 LEEYNGTELVC
+690 LEEYDGAELLR

-712 DKDYARALE
+712 DKDYARALN
-721 KEKAAKD
+721 KEEAAKD
-728 HEEINAYYVAFTR
+728 CEEINVYYVAFTR
-741 AELGLVVVAKDKDQK
+741 AELGLIVVAKDKKESK
-756 KDKKKDKEESKNK
+756 KESKNK
-769 GMHEKLD
+769 TMREKLD
-776 LKPLEEGEIA
+776 LLPLEEGEIA
-786 PVIASKKEPS
+786 PVISPQKEPLITS
-796 NASVLIKPHA
+796 ALIKPHA

-812 EIEEEPDSDYE
+812 EIEEEPSDYE

-847 RIPKKSVLEYL
+847 NIPKKSVLEYL
-858 NYHYGF
+858 NYHHGF

-885 QALFKNLALKGEV
+885 QALFKNHALKGEA
-898 AFLSRG
+898 AFLFEG

-916 GQNLYV
+916 GQNLCV

-945 LQTQAPH
+945 LKTQAPH

>member
-1 MDTNRQCMA
+1 MA

-67 NLESKEK
+67 NLENEKEK
-74 SHKENILKELEE
+74 SQNILKELEE
-86 KYHLDPSLVQNSAQ
+86 KYHLNPDLVQNSAQ

-141 DTEAHQQQLDERF
+141 DTKAHQQQLNESF

-164 ELSVFITQCLSHN
+164 ELSAFITQCLSYDN
-177 SYTSNSILKLLRSLR
+177 YTSDSILERLRFLK

-201 KREPA
+201 KKEPA
-206 FDEEGFLEKPRN
+206 FDEEGFLEKLRS
-218 LNKQIQS
+218 LNEQIQNIE
-225 TEIASDSAKKAI
+225 TASNEAKKAI
-237 KCDDFRGF
+237 KCDSFRGF
-245 LNSSLTWLKK
+245 LNSSLTWLEK
-255 KSEYNFFK
+255 KSEYLYFK
-263 KLKNEIPTLESECEA
+263 KLKNEIPTLERECEE
-278 IENDLKSY
+278 IKNDLKRY
-286 YEARETALFKKF
+286 YEAKETAIFKKF
-298 PKFIQLYD
+298 PKFIQLYSN
-306 KAISKIQALDFDAIK
+306 ATSKIQALDFDAIK
-321 DKVHALLSGYEEVPA
+321 DKVHVLLNGYEEMPA

-398 FRGGF
+398 FRGSF

-418 LEFNHRSSPLI
+418 LQFNHRSAPLI
-429 IHYVN
+429 INYVN
-434 TIFKKAYQNSSTT
+434 TIFKKAYQNSPTA
-447 YLEQKYPE
+447 YLEQKYPKA
-455 TSRNKHATDGYV
+455 SNNKHARDGYV
-467 KVSLVANERELLL
+467 KVSLVADERELLL
-480 EQISQEAKNLL
+480 NQVLQEAQNLL
-491 EHGKELLLEQILQ
+491 EHR
-504 EAKNLLEHGIEPKDI
+504 IEPKDI

-530 EIKNYLQENLSE
+530 EVKNYLQEYLSA
-542 IRPSTESS
+542 ICPSTESS
-550 AQLSQFVES
+550 ARLSQFVES

-572 EEYKPFYKHS
+572 EPYKPFYKHS
-582 VLKLAGYLHDDA
+582 VLKLAGYLHDDV
-594 IALFGFNPKK
+594 IALPGFNPKK
-604 ESVAGFVWKV
+604 ESVAGFVWKI
-614 MELFELYTECAQICL
+614 MELFELYGEPAQICL
-629 ELALGCEDADE
+629 ELAVGCEDAND

-645 EAKKIASFNSK
+645 EAKSIASFNAK

-676 CERLGKPNN
+676 CERLGNPNSN
-685 ESDKF
+685 HSNQL
-690 LEEYNGTELVC
+690 LEEYNGTELTR

-712 DKDYARALE
+712 DKDYARALD
-721 KEKAAKD
+721 KEEAAKD
-728 HEEINAYYVAFTR
+728 HEEINVYYVAFTR
-741 AELGLVVVAKDKDQK
+741 AELGLIVVAKDKKESK
-756 KDKKKDKEESKNK
+756 KESKNK
-769 GMHEKLD
+769 TMREKLD
-776 LKPLEEGEIA
+776 LVPLEEGEIM
-786 PVIASKKEPS
+786 PVISPQKEPLIT
-796 NASVLIKPHA
+796 SVVIKPHA

-812 EIEEEPDSDYE
+812 EIEEEPSDYE

-847 RIPKKSVLEYL
+847 NIPKQSVLEYL

-864 YGLDHQALEESL
+864 YGLDYQALEESL
-876 ELFENDAEI
+876 ELFENDAGI
-885 QALFKNLALKGEV
+885 QALFKNHTLKGEA
-898 AFLSRG
+898 AFLFEG
-904 VVSRIDVLLWDK
+904 VVSRIDVLLWDR

-945 LQTQAPH
+945 LKTQAPH
-952 FKIQAGIIYAHK
+952 FKIQVGIIYAHK

>member
-1 MDTNRQCMA
+1 MDTKRQCMA

-59 YLKILQKE
+59 YLKILQQE
-67 NLESKEK
+67 NLENEKEK
-74 SHKENILKELEE
+74 SQNILKELEE
-86 KYHLDPSLVQNSAQ
+86 KYHLDPDLVRNSAQ

-141 DTEAHQQQLDERF
+141 DTKAHQQQLNEGF
-154 LSALNSEQLE
+154 LSALNGEQLE
-164 ELSVFITQCLSHN
+164 ELSVFITQCLSYDN
-177 SYTSNSILKLLRSLR
+177 YTSDSILERLRFLK

-201 KREPA
+201 KKEPA
-206 FDEEGFLEKPRN
+206 FDEKGFLEKLRS
-218 LNKQIQS
+218 LNEQIQS
-225 TEIASDSAKKAI
+225 IETASDRAKTAI
-237 KCDDFRGF
+237 KCDSFRGF
-245 LNSSLTWLKK
+245 LNSSLTWLEK
-255 KSEYNFFK
+255 KSEYQSFK
-263 KLKNEIPTLESECEA
+263 KLKSEIPTLESECEE
-278 IENDLKSY
+278 IENDLKRY
-286 YEARETALFKKF
+286 YEAKETAIFKKF

-306 KAISKIQALDFDAIK
+306 NATSKIQALDFDAIK
-321 DKVHALLSGYEEVPA
+321 DKVHVLLNGYEEMPA

-398 FRGGF
+398 FRGSF

-418 LEFNHRSSPLI
+418 LQFNHRSAPLI
-429 IHYVN
+429 INYVN
-434 TIFKKAYQNSSTT
+434 TIFKKAYQNSPTA
-447 YLEQKYPE
+447 YLEQKYPK
-455 TSRNKHATDGYV
+455 TSQNKHVTDGYV
-467 KVSLVANERELLL
+467 KVSLVADERELLL
-480 EQISQEAKNLL
+480 DQV
-491 EHGKELLLEQILQ
+491 LQ
-504 EAKNLLEHGIEPKDI
+504 EAQNLLDHRIDPKDI

-530 EIKNYLQENLSE
+530 EIKNYLQENLSA

-550 AQLSQFVES
+550 ANLSQFVES

-572 EEYKPFYKHS
+572 EPYKPFYKHS
-582 VLKLAGYLHDDA
+582 VLKLAGYLHDDV
-594 IALFGFNPKK
+594 IALPGFNPKK

-614 MELFELYTECAQICL
+614 MELFELYGECAQICL
-629 ELALGCEDADE
+629 ELAVGCEDAND

-645 EAKKIASFNSK
+645 EAKEIASSNPK

-676 CERLGKPNN
+676 CERLGNPNSN
-685 ESDKF
+685 HSNQF
-690 LEEYNGTELVC
+690 LEEYDGTELLR

-712 DKDYARALE
+712 DKDYARALD
-721 KEKAAKD
+721 KEEAAKD
-728 HEEINAYYVAFTR
+728 HEEINVYYVAFTR
-741 AELGLVVVAKDKDQK
+741 AELGLIVVAKDKKESK
-756 KDKKKDKEESKNK
+756 KESKNK
-769 GMHEKLD
+769 TMREKLD
-776 LKPLEEGEIA
+776 LAPLEEGEIT
-786 PVIASKKEPS
+786 PVISSQKEPLITS
-796 NASVLIKPHA
+796 ALIKPHA

-812 EIEEEPDSDYE
+812 EIEEEPSDYE

-847 RIPKKSVLEYL
+847 NIPKKSVLEYL
-858 NYHYGF
+858 NYHHGF
-864 YGLDHQALEESL
+864 YGLDYQALEESL

-885 QALFKNLALKGEV
+885 QTLFKNHALKGEV
-898 AFLSRG
+898 AFLFQG

-945 LQTQAPH
+945 LKTQAPH

>member
-1 MDTNRQCMA
+1 MA

-67 NLESKEK
+67 NLEDENEKEK
-74 SHKENILKELEE
+74 SQNILKELEE
-86 KYHLDPSLVQNSAQ
+86 KYHLDPSLVRNSTP

-141 DTEAHQQQLDERF
+141 DTKAHQQQLNASF
-154 LSALNSEQLE
+154 LSALNNEQLE
-164 ELSVFITQCLSHN
+164 ELSVFIAQCLSYDN
-177 SYTSNSILKLLRSLR
+177 YASDSILERLRFLK

-201 KREPA
+201 KKELA
-206 FDEEGFLEKPRN
+206 FDEEGFLEKLRS
-218 LNKQIQS
+218 LNQQIQS
-225 TEIASDSAKKAI
+225 IETASDKAKTAI
-237 KCDDFRGF
+237 KCDSFRGF
-245 LNSSLTWLKK
+245 LNSSLTWLEK
-255 KSEYNFFK
+255 KSEYIYFK
-263 KLKNEIPTLESECEA
+263 KLKDEIPALESECEE
-278 IENDLKSY
+278 IENDLRRY

-306 KAISKIQALDFDAIK
+306 KATSKIQALDFDAIK
-321 DKVHALLSGYEEVPA
+321 DKVHALLNGYEEMPV

-379 AKWHRSV
+379 AKWQRSV

-398 FRGGF
+398 FRGSF
-403 SSLFESVSKDFYHDN
+403 SSLFESVAKDFYHDN
-418 LEFNHRSSPLI
+418 LQFNHRSSPLI
-429 IHYVN
+429 INYVN
-434 TIFKKAYQNSSTT
+434 TIFKKAYQDSPTA
-447 YLEQKYPE
+447 YLEQKYPKA
-455 TSRNKHATDGYV
+455 SPNKHATDGYV
-467 KVSLVANERELLL
+467 KVSLVADGR
-480 EQISQEAKNLL
+480 
-491 EHGKELLLEQILQ
+491 ELLLEQILQ
-504 EAKNLLEHGIEPKDI
+504 EAKNLLEHRIEPKDI

-524 TNKDAL
+524 TNDDAL
-530 EIKNYLQENLSE
+530 EVKNYLQERLSA

-550 AQLSQFVES
+550 ANLSQFVES
-559 KIIKNALEYALAE
+559 KIIKNALRYALAE
-572 EEYKPFYKHS
+572 EPYKLFYKHS

-594 IALFGFNPKK
+594 IALPSFNPKK

-614 MELFELYTECAQICL
+614 MELFELYGEPAQSCL
-629 ELALGCEDADE
+629 ELAVGCEDADG

-645 EAKKIASFNSK
+645 EAKAIASSHSK

-676 CERLGKPNN
+676 CERLGKPNSSHSN
-685 ESDKF
+685 QL
-690 LEEYNGTELVC
+690 LEEYDGTELLR

-712 DKDYARALE
+712 DKDYARALD
-721 KEKAAKD
+721 KEEAAKD
-728 HEEINAYYVAFTR
+728 HEETNVYYVAFTR
-741 AELGLVVVAKDKDQK
+741 AELGLIVVAKDKKESK
-756 KDKKKDKEESKNK
+756 KESKNK
-769 GMHEKLD
+769 GMREKLD
-776 LKPLEEGEIA
+776 LAPLEEGEIM
-786 PVIASKKEPS
+786 PVISPQKEPLITS
-796 NASVLIKPHA
+796 ALIKPHA

-812 EIEEEPDSDYE
+812 EIEEEPESDYE

-847 RIPKKSVLEYL
+847 NIPKESVLEYL
-858 NYHYGF
+858 NYHHGF
-864 YGLDHQALEESL
+864 YGLDYQALEESL

-885 QALFKNLALKGEV
+885 QTLFKNYALRGEA
-898 AFLSRG
+898 AFLFEG

-916 GQNLYV
+916 GQNLCV

-933 SHKAQVSHYAEF
+933 SHKAQVSHYAAF
-945 LQTQAPH
+945 LKTQAPH

>member
-1 MDTNRQCMA
+1 MDTKRQCMA

-67 NLESKEK
+67 NLENEKEK
-74 SHKENILKELEE
+74 AQNILKELEE
-86 KYHLDPSLVQNSAQ
+86 KYRLDPSFVQNSAP

-141 DTEAHQQQLDERF
+141 DTKAHQQQLNASF
-154 LSALNSEQLE
+154 LSALNNEQLE
-164 ELSVFITQCLSHN
+164 ELSVFITQCLSYD
-177 SYTSNSILKLLRSLR
+177 SYTSDSILERLRFLK

-201 KREPA
+201 KKEPA
-206 FDEEGFLEKPRN
+206 FDEEGFLDKLRS

-225 TEIASDSAKKAI
+225 VETASDRAKTAI

-245 LNSSLTWLKK
+245 LNSSLTWLEK
-255 KSEYNFFK
+255 KSEYRDFK
-263 KLKNEIPTLESECEA
+263 KFKDEIPTLESECEE
-278 IENDLKSY
+278 IENDLKRY
-286 YEARETALFKKF
+286 YEARESALFKKF

-306 KAISKIQALDFDAIK
+306 KATSKIQALDFDAIK
-321 DKVHALLSGYEEVPA
+321 DKVHALLNGYEEMPA

-386 FFVGDVKQSIYA
+386 FFVGDVKQSIYG
-398 FRGGF
+398 FRGSF

-429 IHYVN
+429 INYVN
-434 TIFKKAYQNSSTT
+434 TIFKKAYQNSPTA
-447 YLEQKYPE
+447 YLEQKYPK
-455 TSRNKHATDGYV
+455 TSSNKHARDGYV
-467 KVSLVANERELLL
+467 KVSLVADER
-480 EQISQEAKNLL
+480 
-491 EHGKELLLEQILQ
+491 ELLLEQILQ
-504 EAKNLLEHGIEPKDI
+504 EAQNLLEHRIDPKDI

-524 TNKDAL
+524 TNDDAL
-530 EIKNYLQENLSE
+530 EIKNYLQERLSA
-542 IRPSTESS
+542 IHPSTESS
-550 AQLSQFVES
+550 ARLSQFVES
-559 KIIKNALEYALAE
+559 KIIKNALKYALAE
-572 EEYKPFYKHS
+572 EPYKPFYKHS

-594 IALFGFNPKK
+594 IALAGFNPKK

-614 MELFELYTECAQICL
+614 MELFELYGECAQICL
-629 ELALGCEDADE
+629 ELAVGCEDAND

-645 EAKKIASFNSK
+645 EAKSIASSHSK

-676 CERLGKPNN
+676 CERLGNPNSSHAN
-685 ESDKF
+685 QL
-690 LEEYNGTELVC
+690 LEEYDGAELTR

-712 DKDYARALE
+712 DKDYARALD
-721 KEKAAKD
+721 KEEAAKD
-728 HEEINAYYVAFTR
+728 HEETNVYYVAFTR
-741 AELGLVVVAKDKDQK
+741 AELGLIVVAKDKKESK
-756 KDKKKDKEESKNK
+756 KESKNK
-769 GMHEKLD
+769 KMREKLD
-776 LKPLEEGEIA
+776 LAPLEEGEIT
-786 PVIASKKEPS
+786 PVISSQKEPLI
-796 NASVLIKPHA
+796 ASVLIKPHA

-812 EIEEEPDSDYE
+812 EIEEEPNSDYE

-847 RIPKKSVLEYL
+847 NIPKKSVLEYL
-858 NYHYGF
+858 NYHHGF
-864 YGLDHQALEESL
+864 YGLDYQALEESL

-885 QALFKNLALKGEV
+885 QALFKNLTLKGEA
-898 AFLSRG
+898 AFLFEG

-933 SHKAQVSHYAEF
+933 SHKAQVSHYSAF

>member
-1 MDTNRQCMA
+1 MDTKRQCMA

-67 NLESKEK
+67 NLEDEKEKEK
-74 SHKENILKELEE
+74 SQNILKELEE
-86 KYHLDPSLVQNSAQ
+86 KYRLNPSFVQNRAQ
-100 KIYQRFL
+100 EIYQCFL

-141 DTEAHQQQLDERF
+141 DTKAHQQQLNESF
-154 LSALNSEQLE
+154 LSALNNEQLE
-164 ELSVFITQCLSHN
+164 ELSVFIAQCLSYD
-177 SYTSNSILKLLRSLR
+177 SYTSDSILERLRFLK

-201 KREPA
+201 KKDPV
-206 FDEEGFLEKPRN
+206 FDEERFLEKLRS
-218 LNKQIQS
+218 LNQQIQNIE
-225 TEIASDSAKKAI
+225 TASNEAKKAI

-245 LNSSLTWLKK
+245 LNSSLTWLEKK
-255 KSEYNFFK
+255 GEYRYFK
-263 KLKNEIPTLESECEA
+263 KFKDEIPTLESECEE
-278 IENDLKSY
+278 IENDLKCY
-286 YEARETALFKKF
+286 YEARESALFKKF

-306 KAISKIQALDFDAIK
+306 RATSKIQALDFDAIK
-321 DKVHALLSGYEEVPA
+321 DKVHALLNGYEEMPA

-344 SKIAHILIDE
+344 SRIAHILIDE

-386 FFVGDVKQSIYA
+386 FFVGDVKQSIYG
-398 FRGGF
+398 FRGSF

-429 IHYVN
+429 INYVN
-434 TIFKKAYQNSSTT
+434 TIFKKAYQNSPTA
-447 YLEQKYPE
+447 YLEQKYPKA
-455 TSRNKHATDGYV
+455 SSNKHARDGYV
-467 KVSLVANERELLL
+467 KVSLVADER
-480 EQISQEAKNLL
+480 
-491 EHGKELLLEQILQ
+491 ELLLEQILQ
-504 EAKNLLEHGIEPKDI
+504 ESKNLLEHRIDPKDI
-519 TILCA
+519 TLLCA
-524 TNKDAL
+524 TNDDAL
-530 EIKNYLQENLSE
+530 EIKNYLQKNLSE
-542 IRPSTESS
+542 IHPSTESS
-550 AQLSQFVES
+550 AKLSQFVES

-572 EEYKPFYKHS
+572 EPYKPFYKHS

-594 IALFGFNPKK
+594 IALAGFNPKK

-629 ELALGCEDADE
+629 ELAVGCEDANE

-645 EAKKIASFNSK
+645 ETKEIASFK
-656 GAQIMTIH
+656 AEGAQVMTIH

-676 CERLGKPNN
+676 CERLGKPKTNN
-685 ESDKF
+685 SNQF
-690 LEEYNGTELVC
+690 LEEYSGTELTR

-712 DKDYARALE
+712 DKDYARALD
-721 KEKAAKD
+721 KEEAAKD
-728 HEEINAYYVAFTR
+728 HEETNVYYVAFTR
-741 AELGLVVVAKDKDQK
+741 AELGLVVVAKDK
-756 KDKKKDKEESKNK
+756 K

-776 LKPLEEGEIA
+776 LAPLEEGTIA
-786 PVIASKKEPS
+786 PVISSQKEPLIK
-796 NASVLIKPHA
+796 SVVIKPHA

-812 EIEEEPDSDYE
+812 EIEEEPSDYE
-823 KNNDQEAI
+823 KNDDQEAI
-831 NFGIAL
+831 HFGIAL

-858 NYHYGF
+858 NYHHGF
-864 YGLDHQALEESL
+864 YGLDYQALEESL
-876 ELFENDAEI
+876 ELFENDAKI
-885 QALFKNLALKGEV
+885 QALFKNLALRGEV
-898 AFLSRG
+898 AFLFEG

-933 SHKAQVSHYAEF
+933 SHKAQVSHYAAF
-945 LQTQAPH
+945 LQAQAPH

>member
-1 MDTNRQCMA
+1 MDTKRQCMA

-67 NLESKEK
+67 NLEDEKEKEK
-74 SHKENILKELEE
+74 SQNILKELEE
-86 KYHLDPSLVQNSAQ
+86 KYRLGPSLVQNSAQ

-141 DTEAHQQQLDERF
+141 DTNAHQQQLNASF
-154 LSALNSEQLE
+154 LSALNNERLE
-164 ELSVFITQCLSHN
+164 ELSVFIAQCLSYD
-177 SYTSNSILKLLRSLR
+177 SYTSDSILERLRFLK

-201 KREPA
+201 KKEPV
-206 FDEEGFLEKPRN
+206 FNEESFLEKLRS
-218 LNKQIQS
+218 LNQQIQNIE
-225 TEIASDSAKKAI
+225 TASNEAKKAI

-245 LNSSLTWLKK
+245 LNSSLTWLEK
-255 KSEYNFFK
+255 KSEYRYFK
-263 KLKNEIPTLESECEA
+263 KFKDEIPTLESECEE
-278 IENDLKSY
+278 IENDLKRY
-286 YEARETALFKKF
+286 YEARESTLFKKF

-306 KAISKIQALDFDAIK
+306 KATSKIQALDFDAIK
-321 DKVHALLSGYEEVPA
+321 DKVHALLNGYEEMPA

-344 SKIAHILIDE
+344 SRIAHILIDE

-386 FFVGDVKQSIYA
+386 FFVGDVKQSIYG
-398 FRGGF
+398 FRGSF

-429 IHYVN
+429 INYVN
-434 TIFKKAYQNSSTT
+434 TIFKKAYQNSPTA
-447 YLEQKYPE
+447 YLEQKYPKA
-455 TSRNKHATDGYV
+455 SSNNHARDGYV
-467 KVSLVANERELLL
+467 KVSLVADERELLL
-480 EQISQEAKNLL
+480 K
-491 EHGKELLLEQILQ
+491 QILQ
-504 EAKNLLEHGIEPKDI
+504 EAKNLLEHRIDPKDI
-519 TILCA
+519 TLLCA
-524 TNKDAL
+524 TNDDAL
-530 EIKNYLQENLSE
+530 EIKNYLQKNLSA

-550 AQLSQFVES
+550 TKLSQFVES

-572 EEYKPFYKHS
+572 EPYKPFYKHS

-594 IALFGFNPKK
+594 IALAGFNPKK

-614 MELFELYTECAQICL
+614 MEWFELYTECAQICL
-629 ELALGCEDADE
+629 ELAVGCEDANE
-640 FLEKL
+640 FLKKL
-645 EAKKIASFNSK
+645 EAKEIASFK
-656 GAQIMTIH
+656 AEGAQIMTIH

-676 CERLGKPNN
+676 CERLGKPKTNN
-685 ESDKF
+685 SNQF
-690 LEEYNGTELVC
+690 LEEYSGTELMR

-712 DKDYARALE
+712 DKDYARALD
-721 KEKAAKD
+721 KEGATKD
-728 HEEINAYYVAFTR
+728 HEETNVYYVAFTR
-741 AELGLVVVAKDKDQK
+741 AELGLIVVAKDK
-756 KDKKKDKEESKNK
+756 K

-776 LKPLEEGEIA
+776 LFPLEEGEIV
-786 PVIASKKEPS
+786 PVISSQKEPS
-796 NASVLIKPHA
+796 PESVLIKPHA

-812 EIEEEPDSDYE
+812 EIEEEPSDYE

-858 NYHYGF
+858 NYHHGF

-876 ELFENDAEI
+876 ELFENDAKI
-885 QALFKNLALKGEV
+885 QALFKNLALRGEV
-898 AFLSRG
+898 AFLFQG

-933 SHKAQVSHYAEF
+933 SHKAQVSHYAAF

>member
-1 MDTNRQCMA
+1 MDTKRQCMA

-67 NLESKEK
+67 NLEDEKEKEK
-74 SHKENILKELEE
+74 SQNILKELEE
-86 KYHLDPSLVQNSAQ
+86 KYRLNPSFVQNRAQ

-141 DTEAHQQQLDERF
+141 DTKAYQQQLNESF
-154 LSALNSEQLE
+154 LSALNNKQLE
-164 ELSVFITQCLSHN
+164 ELSVFIAQCLSYD
-177 SYTSNSILKLLRSLR
+177 SYTSDSVLERLRFLK

-201 KREPA
+201 KKEPV
-206 FDEEGFLEKPRN
+206 FDEESFLEKLRN
-218 LNKQIQS
+218 LNRQIQS
-225 TEIASDSAKKAI
+225 VEIASDTAKKAI

-255 KSEYNFFK
+255 KSEYRDFK
-263 KLKNEIPTLESECEA
+263 KIKDEIPTLESECEE
-278 IENDLKSY
+278 IENDLKRY
-286 YEARETALFKKF
+286 YEARESALFKKF

-306 KAISKIQALDFDAIK
+306 KATSKIQSLDFDAIK
-321 DKVHALLSGYEEVPA
+321 DKVHALLNGYEEMPA

-344 SKIAHILIDE
+344 SRIAHILIDE

-386 FFVGDVKQSIYA
+386 FFVGDVKQSIYG
-398 FRGGF
+398 FRGSF

-429 IHYVN
+429 INYVN
-434 TIFKKAYQNSSTT
+434 TIFKKAYQNSPTA
-447 YLEQKYPE
+447 YLEQKYPKA
-455 TSRNKHATDGYV
+455 SSNNYARDGYV
-467 KVSLVANERELLL
+467 KVSLVADER
-480 EQISQEAKNLL
+480 
-491 EHGKELLLEQILQ
+491 ELLLEQILQ
-504 EAKNLLEHGIEPKDI
+504 EAKNLLEHRIDPKDI
-519 TILCA
+519 TLLC
-524 TNKDAL
+524 TRNEDAL
-530 EIKNYLQENLSE
+530 EIKNYLQKNLSA

-550 AQLSQFVES
+550 AKLSQFVES

-572 EEYKPFYKHS
+572 EPYKPFYKHS
-582 VLKLAGYLHDDA
+582 VLKLAGYLHDDV
-594 IALFGFNPKK
+594 IALAGFNPKK

-629 ELALGCEDADE
+629 ELAVGCEDANE

-645 EAKKIASFNSK
+645 EAKEIASFKAK

-676 CERLGKPNN
+676 CERLGKPKTNN
-685 ESDKF
+685 SNQF
-690 LEEYNGTELVC
+690 LEEYSGTELTR

-712 DKDYARALE
+712 DKDYARVLD
-721 KEKAAKD
+721 KEEATKN
-728 HEEINAYYVAFTR
+728 HEETNVYYVAFTR

-756 KDKKKDKEESKNK
+756 KDKKESKNK

-776 LKPLEEGEIA
+776 LAPLEEGEIV
-786 PVIASKKEPS
+786 PVISSQKEPS
-796 NASVLIKPHA
+796 SASVLIKPHA

-812 EIEEEPDSDYE
+812 EIEEEPSDYE

-858 NYHYGF
+858 NYHHGF
-864 YGLDHQALEESL
+864 YGLDYQALEESL
-876 ELFENDAEI
+876 ELFENDAKI

-898 AFLSRG
+898 AFLFEG

-933 SHKAQVSHYAEF
+933 SHKVQVSHYAAF

>member
-1 MDTNRQCMA
+1 MDAKRQCMA

-67 NLESKEK
+67 NLGDEKEKEK
-74 SHKENILKELEE
+74 SQNILKELEE
-86 KYHLDPSLVQNSAQ
+86 KYRLNPSFVQNSAQ

-141 DTEAHQQQLDERF
+141 DTKAHQQRLNASF
-154 LSALNSEQLE
+154 LSTLNNKQLE
-164 ELSVFITQCLSHN
+164 ELSVFITQCLSYD
-177 SYTSNSILKLLRSLR
+177 SYTSDSILERLRFLK

-201 KREPA
+201 KKEPA
-206 FDEEGFLEKPRN
+206 FDEESFLEKLRS
-218 LNKQIQS
+218 LNQQIQNIE
-225 TEIASDSAKKAI
+225 TASNEAKTAI

-245 LNSSLTWLKK
+245 LNSSLTWLEK
-255 KSEYNFFK
+255 KSEYRYFK
-263 KLKNEIPTLESECEA
+263 KFKDEIPTLESECEE
-278 IENDLKSY
+278 IENDLKRY
-286 YEARETALFKKF
+286 YEARESTLFKKF

-306 KAISKIQALDFDAIK
+306 KATSKIQALDFDAIK
-321 DKVHALLSGYEEVPA
+321 DKVHALLNGYEEMPA

-344 SKIAHILIDE
+344 SRIAHILIDE

-386 FFVGDVKQSIYA
+386 FFVGDVKQSIYG
-398 FRGGF
+398 FRGSF
-403 SSLFESVSKDFYHDN
+403 SSLLFESVSKDFYHDN

-429 IHYVN
+429 INYVN
-434 TIFKKAYQNSSTT
+434 TIFKKAYQNSPTA
-447 YLEQKYPE
+447 YLEQKYPKA
-455 TSRNKHATDGYV
+455 SSNKHAKDGYV
-467 KVSLVANERELLL
+467 KVSLVADERELLL
-480 EQISQEAKNLL
+480 KQISQEAKNLL
-491 EHGKELLLEQILQ
+491 EHRID
-504 EAKNLLEHGIEPKDI
+504 PKDI
-519 TILCA
+519 TLLCA
-524 TNKDAL
+524 TNDDAL
-530 EIKNYLQENLSE
+530 EIKNYLQKNLSA

-550 AQLSQFVES
+550 AKLSQFVES

-572 EEYKPFYKHS
+572 EPYKPFYKHS

-594 IALFGFNPKK
+594 IALAGFNPKK

-614 MELFELYTECAQICL
+614 MELFELYGECAQNCL
-629 ELALGCEDADE
+629 ELAVGCEDANE

-645 EAKKIASFNSK
+645 EAKEIASFK
-656 GAQIMTIH
+656 AEGAQIMTIH

-676 CERLGKPNN
+676 CERLGKPKTNN
-685 ESDKF
+685 SNQF
-690 LEEYNGTELVC
+690 LEEYSGTELIR

-712 DKDYARALE
+712 DKDYARALD
-721 KEKAAKD
+721 KEEAAKD
-728 HEEINAYYVAFTR
+728 HEETNVYYVAFTR
-741 AELGLVVVAKDKDQK
+741 AELGLIVVAKDKDQK
-756 KDKKKDKEESKNK
+756 KDKKESKNK
-769 GMHEKLD
+769 GMREKLD
-776 LKPLEEGEIA
+776 LLPLEEGTIV
-786 PVIASKKEPS
+786 PVISPQKEASIPS
-796 NASVLIKPHA
+796 VVIKPHA

-812 EIEEEPDSDYE
+812 EIEEEPSDYE

-837 HKGLEYQYAY
+837 HKGLEYRYAY
-847 RIPKKSVLEYL
+847 NIPKKSVLEYL
-858 NYHYGF
+858 NYHHGF
-864 YGLDHQALEESL
+864 YGLDYQALEESL
-876 ELFENDAEI
+876 ELFENDAKI

-898 AFLSRG
+898 AFLFEG

-933 SHKAQVSHYAEF
+933 SHKAQVSHYAAF

>member
-1 MDTNRQCMA
+1 MGTKRQCMA

-67 NLESKEK
+67 NLEDEKEKEK
-74 SHKENILKELEE
+74 SQNILKELEE
-86 KYHLDPSLVQNSAQ
+86 KYRLDPSFVQNSAQ

-141 DTEAHQQQLDERF
+141 DTKAHQQQLNASF
-154 LSALNSEQLE
+154 LSALNNKQLE
-164 ELSVFITQCLSHN
+164 ELSVFIAQCLSYD
-177 SYTSNSILKLLRSLR
+177 SYTSDSILERLRFLK

-201 KREPA
+201 KKDPV
-206 FDEEGFLEKPRN
+206 FDEEGFLEKLRN
-218 LNKQIQS
+218 LNRQIQS
-225 TEIASDSAKKAI
+225 VETASDTAKTAI

-245 LNSSLTWLKK
+245 LNSSLTWLEK
-255 KSEYNFFK
+255 KSEYRYFK
-263 KLKNEIPTLESECEA
+263 KFKDEIPTLESECEE
-278 IENDLKSY
+278 IENDLKRY
-286 YEARETALFKKF
+286 YEARESALFKKF

-306 KAISKIQALDFDAIK
+306 KATSKIQALDFDAIK
-321 DKVHALLSGYEEVPA
+321 DKVHALLNGYEEMPA

-386 FFVGDVKQSIYA
+386 FFVGDVKQSIYG
-398 FRGGF
+398 FRGSF

-429 IHYVN
+429 INYVN
-434 TIFKKAYQNSSTT
+434 TIFKKAYQNSPTA
-447 YLEQKYPE
+447 YLEQKYPKA
-455 TSRNKHATDGYV
+455 SSNKHARDGYI
-467 KVSLVANERELLL
+467 KVSLVADERELLL
-480 EQISQEAKNLL
+480 K
-491 EHGKELLLEQILQ
+491 QILQ
-504 EAKNLLEHGIEPKDI
+504 EAKNLLEHRIDPKDI
-519 TILCA
+519 TLLCA
-524 TNKDAL
+524 TNDDAL
-530 EIKNYLQENLSE
+530 EIKNYLQKNLSA
-542 IRPSTESS
+542 IRPNTESS
-550 AQLSQFVES
+550 AKLSQFVES

-572 EEYKPFYKHS
+572 EPYKPFYKHS

-594 IALFGFNPKK
+594 IALAGFNPKK

-629 ELALGCEDADE
+629 ELAVGCEDANE

-645 EAKKIASFNSK
+645 EAKEIASFK
-656 GAQIMTIH
+656 AEGAQIMTIH

-676 CERLGKPNN
+676 CERLGKPKTNN
-685 ESDKF
+685 SNQF
-690 LEEYNGTELVC
+690 LEEYSGTELTR

-712 DKDYARALE
+712 DKDYARALD
-721 KEKAAKD
+721 KEEAAKD
-728 HEEINAYYVAFTR
+728 HEETNVYYVAFTR
-741 AELGLVVVAKDKDQK
+741 AELGLIVVAKDKNQK
-756 KDKKKDKEESKNK
+756 KDKKESKNK
-769 GMHEKLD
+769 GMREKLD
-776 LKPLEEGEIA
+776 LAPLEEGEIV
-786 PVIASKKEPS
+786 PVISSQKEPS
-796 NASVLIKPHA
+796 SASVVIKPHA

-812 EIEEEPDSDYE
+812 EIEEEPSDYE

-847 RIPKKSVLEYL
+847 NIPKKSVLEYL
-858 NYHYGF
+858 NYHHGF
-864 YGLDHQALEESL
+864 YGLDYQALEESL
-876 ELFENDAEI
+876 ELFENDAKI

-898 AFLSRG
+898 AFLFEG

-933 SHKAQVSHYAEF
+933 SHKAQVSHYAAF

>member
-1 MDTNRQCMA
+1 MDTKRQCMA

-59 YLKILQKE
+59 YLKILQQE
-67 NLESKEK
+67 NLENEKEK
-74 SHKENILKELEE
+74 SQNILKELEE
-86 KYHLDPSLVQNSAQ
+86 KYHLDPSLVRNSAQ

-141 DTEAHQQQLDERF
+141 DTKAHQRQLNEGF

-164 ELSVFITQCLSHN
+164 ELSVFIAQCLSYDN
-177 SYTSNSILKLLRSLR
+177 YTSDSILERLRFLK
-192 NKLYLFDPN
+192 NKLYLFDPD
-201 KREPA
+201 KKELA
-206 FDEEGFLEKPRN
+206 FDEEGFLEKLRS

-225 TEIASDSAKKAI
+225 IETASNEAKKAI

-255 KSEYNFFK
+255 KGEYRDFK
-263 KLKNEIPTLESECEA
+263 KLKDEIPTLESECEE
-278 IENDLKSY
+278 IENDLKRY
-286 YEARETALFKKF
+286 YEAREIALFKKF

-306 KAISKIQALDFDAIK
+306 KATSKIQALDFDAIK
-321 DKVHALLSGYEEVPA
+321 DKVHALLNGYEEVPA

-344 SKIAHILIDE
+344 SQIAHILIDE

-386 FFVGDVKQSIYA
+386 FFVGDVKQSIYG
-398 FRGGF
+398 FRGSF

-418 LEFNHRSSPLI
+418 LQFNHRSAPLI
-429 IHYVN
+429 INYVN
-434 TIFKKAYQNSSTT
+434 TIFKKAYQNSPTA
-447 YLEQKYPE
+447 YLDQKYPKA
-455 TSRNKHATDGYV
+455 SQNKHATDGYV

-480 EQISQEAKNLL
+480 EQI
-491 EHGKELLLEQILQ
+491 LQ
-504 EAKNLLEHGIEPKDI
+504 EAKNLLEHRIEPKDI

-524 TNKDAL
+524 TNDDAL
-530 EIKNYLQENLSE
+530 EIKNYLQENLST

-550 AQLSQFVES
+550 TKLSQFVES

-572 EEYKPFYKHS
+572 EPYNPFYKHS

-594 IALFGFNPKK
+594 IALPGFNLKK

-614 MELFELYTECAQICL
+614 MELFELYGECAQICL
-629 ELALGCEDADE
+629 ELAVGCEDADG

-645 EAKKIASFNSK
+645 EAKKIASFNAK

-664 KSKGMQFPYVIV
+664 GSKGMQFPYVIV
-676 CERLGKPNN
+676 CERLGKPKSNN
-685 ESDKF
+685 PNQF
-690 LEEYNGTELVC
+690 LEEYNGTELVR

-712 DKDYARALE
+712 DKDYARALD
-721 KEKAAKD
+721 KEEAAKN
-728 HEEINAYYVAFTR
+728 HEETNVYYVAFTR
-741 AELGLVVVAKDKDQK
+741 AELGLIVVAKDKKESK
-756 KDKKKDKEESKNK
+756 KESKNK
-769 GMHEKLD
+769 KMCEQLD
-776 LKPLEEGEIA
+776 LVPLEEGEIM
-786 PVIASKKEPS
+786 PVISPQKEPLITS
-796 NASVLIKPHA
+796 TLIKPHA

-847 RIPKKSVLEYL
+847 NIPKKSVLEYL
-858 NYHYGF
+858 NYHHGF
-864 YGLDHQALEESL
+864 YGLDYQALEESL
-876 ELFENDAEI
+876 ELFENDAKI
-885 QALFKNLALKGEV
+885 QALFKNLTLKGEA
-898 AFLSRG
+898 AFLFQG
-904 VVSRIDVLLWDK
+904 VVSRIDVLLWDR

-945 LQTQAPH
+945 LKTQAPH

>member
-1 MDTNRQCMA
+1 MDTKRQCMA

-67 NLESKEK
+67 SLENEKEKEK
-74 SHKENILKELEE
+74 SQNILKELEE
-86 KYHLDPSLVQNSAQ
+86 KYRLDPSFVQNSAQ

-141 DTEAHQQQLDERF
+141 DTKAHQQQLNASF
-154 LSALNSEQLE
+154 LSALNNEQLE
-164 ELSVFITQCLSHN
+164 ELSVFIAQCLSYD
-177 SYTSNSILKLLRSLR
+177 SYTSDSILERLRFLK

-201 KREPA
+201 KKDPV
-206 FDEEGFLEKPRN
+206 FNEEGFLEKLRN
-218 LNKQIQS
+218 LNRQIQS
-225 TEIASDSAKKAI
+225 VETASDKAKTAI

-255 KSEYNFFK
+255 KGEYRDFK
-263 KLKNEIPTLESECEA
+263 KIKDEIPTLESECEE
-278 IENDLKSY
+278 IENDLKRY
-286 YEARETALFKKF
+286 YEARESALFKKF

-306 KAISKIQALDFDAIK
+306 KATSKIQALDFDAIK
-321 DKVHALLSGYEEVPA
+321 DKVHALLKGYEEVPA

-379 AKWHRSV
+379 AKWQRSV
-386 FFVGDVKQSIYA
+386 FFVGDVKQSIYG
-398 FRGGF
+398 FRGSF

-418 LEFNHRSSPLI
+418 LPFNHRSSPLI
-429 IHYVN
+429 INYVN
-434 TIFKKAYQNSSTT
+434 TIFKKAYQNSPTA
-447 YLEQKYPE
+447 YLEQKYPKA
-455 TSRNKHATDGYV
+455 SSNKHVKDGYI
-467 KVSLVANERELLL
+467 KVSLVADER
-480 EQISQEAKNLL
+480 
-491 EHGKELLLEQILQ
+491 ELLLEQILQ
-504 EAKNLLEHGIEPKDI
+504 EAKNLLEHGIDPKDI

-524 TNKDAL
+524 TNDDAL
-530 EIKNYLQENLSE
+530 EIKNYLQENLST

-550 AQLSQFVES
+550 AKLSQFVES

-572 EEYKPFYKHS
+572 EPYKPFYKHS

-594 IALFGFNPKK
+594 IALAGFNPKK

-614 MELFELYTECAQICL
+614 MELFELYTECTQICL
-629 ELALGCEDADE
+629 ELAVGCEDANE

-645 EAKKIASFNSK
+645 EAKEIASFNTK

-676 CERLGKPNN
+676 CERLGKPKTNN
-685 ESDKF
+685 SNQF
-690 LEEYNGTELVC
+690 LEEYSGTELTR
-701 LYYRMKNREVV
+701 LYCRMKNREVV
-712 DKDYARALE
+712 DKDYARALD
-721 KEKAAKD
+721 KEEAAKD
-728 HEEINAYYVAFTR
+728 HEETNVYYVAFTR
-741 AELGLVVVAKDKDQK
+741 AELGLIVVAKDKDQK
-756 KDKKKDKEESKNK
+756 KDKKESKNK
-769 GMHEKLD
+769 GMREKLD
-776 LKPLEEGEIA
+776 LAPLEEGEIA
-786 PVIASKKEPS
+786 PVISSQKELSPE
-796 NASVLIKPHA
+796 SVVIKPHA

-812 EIEEEPDSDYE
+812 EIEEEPSDYE

-847 RIPKKSVLEYL
+847 NIPKKSVLEYL
-858 NYHYGF
+858 NYHHGF
-864 YGLDHQALEESL
+864 YGLDYQALEESL
-876 ELFENDAEI
+876 ELFENDAKI
-885 QALFKNLALKGEV
+885 QALFKNLALRGEV
-898 AFLSRG
+898 AFLFEG

-933 SHKAQVSHYAEF
+933 SHKAQVSHYAAF

>member
-1 MDTNRQCMA
+1 MDTKRQCMA

-67 NLESKEK
+67 NLEKNEKEK
-74 SHKENILKELEE
+74 SQNILKELEE
-86 KYHLDPSLVQNSAQ
+86 KYHLDPILVRNSAP

-141 DTEAHQQQLDERF
+141 DTKAHQQQLNEGF
-154 LSALNSEQLE
+154 LSALNGGQLE
-164 ELSVFITQCLSHN
+164 ELSVFIAQCLSYDN
-177 SYTSNSILKLLRSLR
+177 YASDSILERLRFLK

-201 KREPA
+201 KKELA
-206 FDEEGFLEKPRN
+206 FDEEGFLEKLRS
-218 LNKQIQS
+218 LNQQIQS
-225 TEIASDSAKKAI
+225 VETASDTAKTAI

-255 KSEYNFFK
+255 KSEYRDFK
-263 KLKNEIPTLESECEA
+263 KLKDEIPTLESECEE
-278 IENDLKSY
+278 IENDLKRY
-286 YEARETALFKKF
+286 YEAREIALFKKF
-298 PKFIQLYD
+298 PKFIQLYNN
-306 KAISKIQALDFDAIK
+306 ATSKIQALDFDAIK
-321 DKVHALLSGYEEVPA
+321 DRVHALLNGYEEVPA

-379 AKWHRSV
+379 AKWQRSV

-398 FRGGF
+398 FRGSF
-403 SSLFESVSKDFYHDN
+403 SSLFESVAKDFYHDN

-429 IHYVN
+429 INYVN
-434 TIFKKAYQNSSTT
+434 TIFKKAYQNSPTA
-447 YLEQKYPE
+447 YLEQKYPKA
-455 TSRNKHATDGYV
+455 SSNKHVRDGYV
-467 KVSLVANERELLL
+467 KVSLVADER
-480 EQISQEAKNLL
+480 
-491 EHGKELLLEQILQ
+491 ELLLEQILQ
-504 EAKNLLEHGIEPKDI
+504 EAKNLLEHRIESKDI

-524 TNKDAL
+524 TNDDAL
-530 EIKNYLQENLSE
+530 EIKNYLQENLST

-550 AQLSQFVES
+550 AKLSQFVES
-559 KIIKNALEYALAE
+559 KIIKNALKYALAE
-572 EEYKPFYKHS
+572 EPYKPFYKHS

-594 IALFGFNPKK
+594 IALAGFNPKK

-614 MELFELYTECAQICL
+614 MELFELYGECAQICL
-629 ELALGCEDADE
+629 ELAVGCEDANE

-645 EAKKIASFNSK
+645 EAKEIASFK
-656 GAQIMTIH
+656 IEGAQIMTIH

-676 CERLGKPNN
+676 CERLGKPKSNN
-685 ESDKF
+685 SNQF
-690 LEEYNGTELVC
+690 LEEYNGTELLR

-712 DKDYARALE
+712 DKDYARALD
-721 KEKAAKD
+721 KEEAAKD
-728 HEEINAYYVAFTR
+728 HEETNVYYVAFTR
-741 AELGLVVVAKDKDQK
+741 AELGLIVVAKDKDQK
-756 KDKKKDKEESKNK
+756 KDKKESKKESKNK
-769 GMHEKLD
+769 GMCEKLD
-776 LKPLEEGEIA
+776 LFPLEEGTIA
-786 PVIASKKEPS
+786 PVIYSQKEPLS
-796 NASVLIKPHA
+796 PSVLIKPHA

-812 EIEEEPDSDYE
+812 EIEEEPSDYE

-847 RIPKKSVLEYL
+847 NIPKKSVLEYL
-858 NYHYGF
+858 NYHHGF

-885 QALFKNLALKGEV
+885 QALFKNYALRGEA
-898 AFLSRG
+898 AFLFEG

-933 SHKAQVSHYAEF
+933 SHKAQVSHYAAF

>member
-1 MDTNRQCMA
+1 MDTKRQCMA

-67 NLESKEK
+67 NLEDEKEKEK
-74 SHKENILKELEE
+74 SQNVLKELEE
-86 KYHLDPSLVQNSAQ
+86 KYRLNPSFVQNRAQ
-100 KIYQRFL
+100 EIYQRFL

-130 VGLSANFEVNE
+130 VGLSADFEVNE
-141 DTEAHQQQLDERF
+141 DTKAHQQQLNASF
-154 LSALNSEQLE
+154 LSALNNKQLE
-164 ELSVFITQCLSHN
+164 ELSVFIAQCLSYDN
-177 SYTSNSILKLLRSLR
+177 YTSDSILERLRFLK

-201 KREPA
+201 KKEPA
-206 FDEEGFLEKPRN
+206 FDEEGFLEKLRS
-218 LNKQIQS
+218 LNQQIQS
-225 TEIASDSAKKAI
+225 IETASDRAKTAI

-245 LNSSLTWLKK
+245 LNSSLTWLEK
-255 KSEYNFFK
+255 KSEYIYFK
-263 KLKNEIPTLESECEA
+263 KLKNEIPTLESECEE
-278 IENDLKSY
+278 IENDLKRY
-286 YEARETALFKKF
+286 YEAREIALFKKF

-306 KAISKIQALDFDAIK
+306 KATSKIQALDFDAIK
-321 DKVHALLSGYEEVPA
+321 DKVHALLNGYEELPA

-398 FRGGF
+398 FRGSF
-403 SSLFESVSKDFYHDN
+403 SSLFESVAKDFYHDN
-418 LEFNHRSSPLI
+418 LPFNHRSSPLI
-429 IHYVN
+429 INYVN
-434 TIFKKAYQNSSTT
+434 TIFKKAYQNSPTA
-447 YLEQKYPE
+447 YLEQKYPKD
-455 TSRNKHATDGYV
+455 SSNKHARDGYV

-480 EQISQEAKNLL
+480 EQI
-491 EHGKELLLEQILQ
+491 LQ
-504 EAKNLLEHGIEPKDI
+504 EAKNLLEHRIDPKDI

-524 TNKDAL
+524 TNDDAL
-530 EIKNYLQENLSE
+530 EIKNYLQENLSA

-550 AQLSQFVES
+550 AKLSQFVES

-572 EEYKPFYKHS
+572 EPYKPFYKHS
-582 VLKLAGYLHDDA
+582 VLKLAGYLHDDD
-594 IALFGFNPKK
+594 IALASFNPKK

-614 MELFELYTECAQICL
+614 MEWFELYTECTQICL
-629 ELALGCEDADE
+629 ELAVGCEEANE

-645 EAKKIASFNSK
+645 EAKEIASFK
-656 GAQIMTIH
+656 IEGAQIMTIH

-676 CERLGKPNN
+676 CERLGKPKTNN
-685 ESDKF
+685 SNQF
-690 LEEYNGTELVC
+690 LEEYNGTELTR

-712 DKDYARALE
+712 DKDYARALD
-721 KEKAAKD
+721 KEEAAKD
-728 HEEINAYYVAFTR
+728 HEETNVYYVAFTR
-741 AELGLVVVAKDKDQK
+741 AELGLIVVAKDKDQK
-756 KDKKKDKEESKNK
+756 KDKKESKNK
-769 GMHEKLD
+769 GMREKLD
-776 LKPLEEGEIA
+776 LLPLEEGIIA
-786 PVIASKKEPS
+786 PVISPQKEPLS
-796 NASVLIKPHA
+796 ASVLIKPHA

-812 EIEEEPDSDYE
+812 EIEEEPSDYE

-847 RIPKKSVLEYL
+847 NIPKKSVLEYL
-858 NYHYGF
+858 NYHHGF
-864 YGLDHQALEESL
+864 YGLDYQALEESL
-876 ELFENDAEI
+876 ELFENDAKI
-885 QALFKNLALKGEV
+885 QDLFKNLALRGEV
-898 AFLSRG
+898 AFLFEG

-933 SHKAQVSHYAEF
+933 SHKVQVSHYAAF
-945 LQTQAPH
+945 LKTQAPH

>member
-1 MDTNRQCMA
+1 MDTKRQCMA

-67 NLESKEK
+67 NLEDEKEKEK
-74 SHKENILKELEE
+74 SQNILKELEE
-86 KYHLDPSLVQNSAQ
+86 KYRLNPSFVQNRAQ
-100 KIYQRFL
+100 EIYQRFL

-141 DTEAHQQQLDERF
+141 DTKAHQQRLNASF
-154 LSALNSEQLE
+154 LSALDNKQLN
-164 ELSVFITQCLSHN
+164 ELSVFIAQCLSYD
-177 SYTSNSILKLLRSLR
+177 SYTSDSILERLRFLK

-201 KREPA
+201 KKEPA
-206 FDEEGFLEKPRN
+206 FDEKGFLDKLRS
-218 LNKQIQS
+218 LNQQIQS
-225 TEIASDSAKKAI
+225 VKTASNEAKKAI

-245 LNSSLTWLKK
+245 LNSSLTWLEK
-255 KSEYNFFK
+255 KSEYRYFK
-263 KLKNEIPTLESECEA
+263 KFKDEIPTLESECEE
-278 IENDLKSY
+278 IKNDLKRY
-286 YEARETALFKKF
+286 YEARENALFKKF
-298 PKFIQLYD
+298 PKFIHLYD
-306 KAISKIQALDFDAIK
+306 KATSKIQALDFDAIK
-321 DKVHALLSGYEEVPA
+321 DKVHALLNGYEEMPA

-386 FFVGDVKQSIYA
+386 FFVGDVKQSIYG
-398 FRGGF
+398 FRGSF

-429 IHYVN
+429 INYVN
-434 TIFKKAYQNSSTT
+434 TIFKKAYQNSPTA
-447 YLEQKYPE
+447 YLEQKYPKA
-455 TSRNKHATDGYV
+455 SSNKHAKDGYV
-467 KVSLVANERELLL
+467 KVSLVADER
-480 EQISQEAKNLL
+480 
-491 EHGKELLLEQILQ
+491 ELLLEQILQ
-504 EAKNLLEHGIEPKDI
+504 EAKNLLEHRIEPKDI

-524 TNKDAL
+524 TNDDAL
-530 EIKNYLQENLSE
+530 EIKNYLQENLSA

-550 AQLSQFVES
+550 AKLSQFVES

-572 EEYKPFYKHS
+572 EPYKPFYKHS

-594 IALFGFNPKK
+594 VALAGFNPKK

-614 MELFELYTECAQICL
+614 MELFGLYGECAQICL
-629 ELALGCEDADE
+629 ELAVGCEDANE

-645 EAKKIASFNSK
+645 EAKEIASFK
-656 GAQIMTIH
+656 AEGAQIMTIH

-676 CERLGKPNN
+676 CERLGKPKTNN
-685 ESDKF
+685 SNQF
-690 LEEYNGTELVC
+690 LEEYSGTELLR

-712 DKDYARALE
+712 DKDYARALD
-721 KEKAAKD
+721 KEEAAKD
-728 HEEINAYYVAFTR
+728 HEETNVYYVAFTR
-741 AELGLVVVAKDKDQK
+741 AELGLIVVAKDK
-756 KDKKKDKEESKNK
+756 K

-776 LKPLEEGEIA
+776 LAPLEEGTIA
-786 PVIASKKEPS
+786 PVISSQKEPLIK
-796 NASVLIKPHA
+796 SVVIKPHA

-812 EIEEEPDSDYE
+812 EIEEEPSDYE

-858 NYHYGF
+858 NYHHGF

-876 ELFENDAEI
+876 ELFENDAKI

-898 AFLSRG
+898 AFLFEG

-933 SHKAQVSHYAEF
+933 SHKAQVSHYAAF

>member
-1 MDTNRQCMA
+1 MDTKRQCMA

-67 NLESKEK
+67 NLEDEKEKEK
-74 SHKENILKELEE
+74 SQNILKELEE
-86 KYHLDPSLVQNSAQ
+86 KYRLDPSFVQNSAQ

-141 DTEAHQQQLDERF
+141 DTKAHQQQLNESF
-154 LSALNSEQLE
+154 LSALNNEQLE
-164 ELSVFITQCLSHN
+164 ELSVFIAQCLSHD
-177 SYTSNSILKLLRSLR
+177 SYTSDSILERLRFLK

-201 KREPA
+201 KKDPV
-206 FDEEGFLEKPRN
+206 FDEERFLEKLRS
-218 LNKQIQS
+218 LNQQIQNIE
-225 TEIASDSAKKAI
+225 TASNEAKKAI
-237 KCDDFRGF
+237 KCDDFREF

-255 KSEYNFFK
+255 KGEYRYFK
-263 KLKNEIPTLESECEA
+263 KFKDEIPTLESECEE
-278 IENDLKSY
+278 IENDLKRY
-286 YEARETALFKKF
+286 YEARESALFKKF

-306 KAISKIQALDFDAIK
+306 KATSKIQALDFDAIK
-321 DKVHALLSGYEEVPA
+321 DKVHALLNGYEEMPA

-344 SKIAHILIDE
+344 SRIAHILIDE

-386 FFVGDVKQSIYA
+386 FFVGDVKQSIYG
-398 FRGGF
+398 FRGSF

-429 IHYVN
+429 INYVN
-434 TIFKKAYQNSSTT
+434 TIFKKAYQNSPTA
-447 YLEQKYPE
+447 YWEQKYPKA
-455 TSRNKHATDGYV
+455 SSNKHARDGYV
-467 KVSLVANERELLL
+467 KVSLVADER
-480 EQISQEAKNLL
+480 
-491 EHGKELLLEQILQ
+491 ELLLEQILQ
-504 EAKNLLEHGIEPKDI
+504 EAKNLLEHRIDPKDI

-530 EIKNYLQENLSE
+530 EIKNYLQKNLSA

-550 AQLSQFVES
+550 AKLSQFVES

-572 EEYKPFYKHS
+572 EPYKPFYKHS

-594 IALFGFNPKK
+594 IALAGFNPKK

-614 MELFELYTECAQICL
+614 MEWFELYGECAQICL
-629 ELALGCEDADE
+629 ELAVGCEDANE

-645 EAKKIASFNSK
+645 EAKEIASFK
-656 GAQIMTIH
+656 AEGAQIMTIH

-676 CERLGKPNN
+676 CERLGKPKSNN
-685 ESDKF
+685 SNQF
-690 LEEYNGTELVC
+690 LEEYSGTELMR

-712 DKDYARALE
+712 DKDYARVLD
-721 KEKAAKD
+721 KEEAAKN
-728 HEEINAYYVAFTR
+728 HEETNVYYVAFTR
-741 AELGLVVVAKDKDQK
+741 AELGLIVVAKDK
-756 KDKKKDKEESKNK
+756 K
-769 GMHEKLD
+769 GMREKLD
-776 LKPLEEGEIA
+776 LLPLEEGIIA
-786 PVIASKKEPS
+786 PVISSQKEPLIK
-796 NASVLIKPHA
+796 SVVIKPHA

-812 EIEEEPDSDYE
+812 EIEEEPSDYE

-858 NYHYGF
+858 NYHHGF

-876 ELFENDAEI
+876 ELFENDAKI
-885 QALFKNLALKGEV
+885 QALFKNLALRGEV
-898 AFLSRG
+898 AFLFEG

-933 SHKAQVSHYAEF
+933 SHKAQVSHYAAF

>member
-1 MDTNRQCMA
+1 MDTKRQCMA

-67 NLESKEK
+67 NLENEKEK
-74 SHKENILKELEE
+74 SQNILKELEE
-86 KYHLDPSLVQNSAQ
+86 KYHLDPDLVRNSTQ

-130 VGLSANFEVNE
+130 VGLSTNFEVNE
-141 DTEAHQQQLDERF
+141 DTKVHQQQLNEGF
-154 LSALNSEQLE
+154 LSALNNEQLE
-164 ELSVFITQCLSHN
+164 ELSVFIAQCLSYDN
-177 SYTSNSILKLLRSLR
+177 YTSDSILERLRFLK

-201 KREPA
+201 KKEPA
-206 FDEEGFLEKPRN
+206 FDEEGFLEKIRS
-218 LNKQIQS
+218 LNHQIQNIE
-225 TEIASDSAKKAI
+225 TASNEAKKAI
-237 KCDDFRGF
+237 KCDSFRGF

-255 KSEYNFFK
+255 KSEYLHFK
-263 KLKNEIPTLESECEA
+263 KLKNEIPTLESECEE
-278 IENDLKSY
+278 IENDLKRY
-286 YEARETALFKKF
+286 YEARETAIFKKF

-306 KAISKIQALDFDAIK
+306 KATSKIQTLDFDAIK
-321 DKVHALLSGYEEVPA
+321 DKVHALLNGYEEMPA

-344 SKIAHILIDE
+344 SQIAHILIDE

-398 FRGGF
+398 FRGSF
-403 SSLFESVSKDFYHDN
+403 SSLFESVAKDFYHDN
-418 LEFNHRSSPLI
+418 LQFNHRSSPLI
-429 IHYVN
+429 INYVN
-434 TIFKKAYQNSSTT
+434 TIFKKAYQNSPTA
-447 YLEQKYPE
+447 YLEQKYPKA
-455 TSRNKHATDGYV
+455 SSNKHARDGYV
-467 KVSLVANERELLL
+467 KVSLVANER
-480 EQISQEAKNLL
+480 
-491 EHGKELLLEQILQ
+491 GLLLEQILQ
-504 EAKNLLEHGIEPKDI
+504 EAQNLLEHRIEPKDI

-524 TNKDAL
+524 TNDDAL
-530 EIKNYLQENLSE
+530 EIKNYLQENLSA

-550 AQLSQFVES
+550 TKLSQFVES
-559 KIIKNALEYALAE
+559 KIIKNALKYALAE
-572 EEYKPFYKHS
+572 EPYKPFYKHS
-582 VLKLAGYLHDDA
+582 VLKLAGYLHDDV
-594 IALFGFNPKK
+594 IVLPSFNPKK

-614 MELFELYTECAQICL
+614 MELFELYGEPAQSCL
-629 ELALGCEDADE
+629 ELAVGCEDADG

-645 EAKKIASFNSK
+645 EAKKIASFNLK

-676 CERLGKPNN
+676 CERLGKPRSNN
-685 ESDKF
+685 SNQF
-690 LEEYNGTELVC
+690 LEEYNGAELIR

-712 DKDYARALE
+712 DKDYARALD
-721 KEKAAKD
+721 KEEAAKD
-728 HEEINAYYVAFTR
+728 HEETNVYYVAFTR
-741 AELGLVVVAKDKDQK
+741 AELGLIVVAKDKDQK
-756 KDKKKDKEESKNK
+756 KDKKESKNK
-769 GMHEKLD
+769 GMREKLD
-776 LKPLEEGEIA
+776 LASLEEGEIA
-786 PVIASKKEPS
+786 PVISPQKEPLI
-796 NASVLIKPHA
+796 ASVVIKPHA
-806 YGEQVQ
+806 YGEQIQ
-812 EIEEEPDSDYE
+812 EIEEEPSDYE

-847 RIPKKSVLEYL
+847 NIPKKSVLEYL
-858 NYHYGF
+858 NYHHGF
-864 YGLDHQALEESL
+864 YGLDYQALEESL
-876 ELFENDAEI
+876 ELFENDIEI
-885 QALFKNLALKGEV
+885 QALFKNYALRGEV
-898 AFLSRG
+898 AFLFEG

-933 SHKAQVSHYAEF
+933 SHKAQVSHYAAF

>member
-1 MDTNRQCMA
+1 MDTKRQCMA

-67 NLESKEK
+67 NLENEKEKEK
-74 SHKENILKELEE
+74 SQNILKELEE
-86 KYHLDPSLVQNSAQ
+86 KYRLNPSFVQNRAQ
-100 KIYQRFL
+100 EIYQRFL

-141 DTEAHQQQLDERF
+141 DTKAHQQQLNASF
-154 LSALNSEQLE
+154 LSALNNEQLE
-164 ELSVFITQCLSHN
+164 ELSVFITQCLSYD
-177 SYTSNSILKLLRSLR
+177 SYTSDSILERLRFLK

-201 KREPA
+201 KKDPV
-206 FDEEGFLEKPRN
+206 FDEKDFLEKLRS
-218 LNKQIQS
+218 LNQQIQNIE
-225 TEIASDSAKKAI
+225 TASNEAKKAI

-245 LNSSLTWLKK
+245 LNSSLTWLEK
-255 KSEYNFFK
+255 KSEYRYFK
-263 KLKNEIPTLESECEA
+263 KFKDEIPTLESECEE
-278 IENDLKSY
+278 IENDLKRY
-286 YEARETALFKKF
+286 YEARESALFKKF

-306 KAISKIQALDFDAIK
+306 KATSKIQALDFDAIK
-321 DKVHALLSGYEEVPA
+321 DKVHALLNGYEEMPA

-386 FFVGDVKQSIYA
+386 FFVGDVKQSIYG
-398 FRGGF
+398 FRGSF

-418 LEFNHRSSPLI
+418 LPFNHRSSPLI
-429 IHYVN
+429 INYVN
-434 TIFKKAYQNSSTT
+434 TIFKKAYQNSPTA
-447 YLEQKYPE
+447 YLGQKYPKA
-455 TSRNKHATDGYV
+455 SSNKHARDGYV
-467 KVSLVANERELLL
+467 KVSLVADER
-480 EQISQEAKNLL
+480 
-491 EHGKELLLEQILQ
+491 ELLLEQILQ
-504 EAKNLLEHGIEPKDI
+504 EAKNLLEHRIDPKDI
-519 TILCA
+519 TLLCA
-524 TNKDAL
+524 TNDDAL
-530 EIKNYLQENLSE
+530 EIKNYLQKNLSA
-542 IRPSTESS
+542 IHPSTESS
-550 AQLSQFVES
+550 AKLSQFVES

-572 EEYKPFYKHS
+572 EPYKPFYKHS

-594 IALFGFNPKK
+594 IALAGFNPKK

-614 MELFELYTECAQICL
+614 MELFELYGECAQICL
-629 ELALGCEDADE
+629 ELAVGCEDANE

-645 EAKKIASFNSK
+645 EAKEIASFK
-656 GAQIMTIH
+656 AEGAQIMTIH

-676 CERLGKPNN
+676 CERLGKPKTNN
-685 ESDKF
+685 SNQF
-690 LEEYNGTELVC
+690 LEEYSGTELIR

-712 DKDYARALE
+712 DKDYARALD
-721 KEKAAKD
+721 KEEAAKD
-728 HEEINAYYVAFTR
+728 HEETNVYYVAFTR

-756 KDKKKDKEESKNK
+756 KDKKESKNK
-769 GMHEKLD
+769 GMREKLD
-776 LKPLEEGEIA
+776 LVPLEEGTIA
-786 PVIASKKEPS
+786 PVISSQKELSIP
-796 NASVLIKPHA
+796 SVLIKPHA

-812 EIEEEPDSDYE
+812 EIEEEPSDYE

-858 NYHYGF
+858 NYHHGF
-864 YGLDHQALEESL
+864 YGLDYQALEESL
-876 ELFENDAEI
+876 ELFENDAKI
-885 QALFKNLALKGEV
+885 QALFKNLALRGEV
-898 AFLSRG
+898 AFLFEG

-933 SHKAQVSHYAEF
+933 SHKAQVSHYAAF

>member
-1 MDTNRQCMA
+1 MDTKRQCMA

-67 NLESKEK
+67 NLESGKEK
-74 SHKENILKELEE
+74 SQNILKELEE
-86 KYHLDPSLVQNSAQ
+86 KYHLDPSLVRNSAQ

-107 NAEIRISTIDAFFQ
+107 NAEVRISTIDAFFQ

-141 DTEAHQQQLDERF
+141 DTEAHQRQLNEGF
-154 LSALNSEQLE
+154 LNALNSEQLE
-164 ELSVFITQCLSHN
+164 ELSAFIVQCLSYE
-177 SYTSNSILKLLRSLR
+177 SYTSDSILKRLRFLK

-201 KREPA
+201 KKEPA
-206 FDEEGFLEKPRN
+206 FDEEGFLEKLRS
-218 LNKQIQS
+218 LNNQIQNIE
-225 TEIASDSAKKAI
+225 TASNEAKKAI
-237 KCDDFRGF
+237 KCDSFRGF

-255 KSEYNFFK
+255 KSEYQSFK
-263 KLKNEIPTLESECEA
+263 KLKSEIPTLERECEE
-278 IENDLKSY
+278 IENDLKRY
-286 YEARETALFKKF
+286 YEAKETAIFKKF

-306 KAISKIQALDFDAIK
+306 KATSKIQALDFDAIK
-321 DKVHALLSGYEEVPA
+321 DKVHVLLNGYEEMPA

-354 FQDTSLNDYKILAPF
+354 FQDTSLNDYEILAPF

-398 FRGGF
+398 FRGSF
-403 SSLFESVSKDFYHDN
+403 SSLFESVSRDFHHDN
-418 LEFNHRSSPLI
+418 LEFNHRSAPLI
-429 IHYVN
+429 INYVN
-434 TIFKKAYQNSSTT
+434 TIFKKAYQNSPTA
-447 YLEQKYPE
+447 YLEQKYPKA
-455 TSRNKHATDGYV
+455 SNNKHVTEGYV
-467 KVSLVANERELLL
+467 KVSLVADE
-480 EQISQEAKNLL
+480 
-491 EHGKELLLEQILQ
+491 KELLLNQVLQ
-504 EAKNLLEHGIEPKDI
+504 EAKNLLDHRIDPKDI

-530 EIKNYLQENLSE
+530 EIKNYLQEYLSA
-542 IRPSTESS
+542 ICPSTESS
-550 AQLSQFVES
+550 ARLSQLVES

-572 EEYKPFYKHS
+572 EPYKPFYKHS

-594 IALFGFNPKK
+594 IALPGFNPKK
-604 ESVAGFVWKV
+604 ESVASFVWKI
-614 MELFELYTECAQICL
+614 MEQFKLYGEPAQSCL
-629 ELALGCEDADE
+629 ELAIGCEDADG

-645 EAKKIASFNSK
+645 EAKEIASFNPK

-676 CERLGKPNN
+676 CERLGNPKSSHSNQL
-685 ESDKF
+685 
-690 LEEYNGTELVC
+690 LEEYDGAELTR

-712 DKDYARALE
+712 DKDYARALD
-721 KEKAAKD
+721 KEEAAKD
-728 HEEINAYYVAFTR
+728 HEEINVYYVAFTR
-741 AELGLVVVAKDKDQK
+741 AELGLIVVAKDKKESK
-756 KDKKKDKEESKNK
+756 KESKNK
-769 GMHEKLD
+769 KMREQLD
-776 LKPLEEGEIA
+776 LTPLEEGEIA
-786 PVIASKKEPS
+786 PVISPQKEPLI
-796 NASVLIKPHA
+796 ASVVIKPHA

-847 RIPKKSVLEYL
+847 NIPKKSVLEYL

-864 YGLDHQALEESL
+864 YGLDYQALEESL

-885 QALFKNLALKGEV
+885 QALFKNHALKGEA
-898 AFLSRG
+898 AFLFQG
-904 VVSRIDVLLWDK
+904 VVSRIDVLLWDR

-945 LQTQAPH
+945 LRTQAPH

>member
-1 MDTNRQCMA
+1 MDTKRQCMA

-67 NLESKEK
+67 NLDEKEKEK
-74 SHKENILKELEE
+74 SQNILKELEE
-86 KYHLDPSLVQNSAQ
+86 KYRLDPSFVQNSAQ

-141 DTEAHQQQLDERF
+141 DTKAHQQQLNASF
-154 LSALNSEQLE
+154 LSALNNEQLE
-164 ELSVFITQCLSHN
+164 ELSVFIAQCLSYD
-177 SYTSNSILKLLRSLR
+177 SYTSDSILERLRFLK

-201 KREPA
+201 KKEPA
-206 FDEEGFLEKPRN
+206 FDEEGFLEKLRS
-218 LNKQIQS
+218 LNQQIQS
-225 TEIASDSAKKAI
+225 VETASNEAKKAI

-245 LNSSLTWLKK
+245 LNSSLTWLEK
-255 KSEYNFFK
+255 KSEYRYFK
-263 KLKNEIPTLESECEA
+263 KFKDEIPTLESECEE
-278 IENDLKSY
+278 IENDLKRY
-286 YEARETALFKKF
+286 YEAKESALFKKF

-306 KAISKIQALDFDAIK
+306 KATSKIQALDFDAIK
-321 DKVHALLSGYEEVPA
+321 DRVHALLNGYEEMPA

-344 SKIAHILIDE
+344 SRIAHILIDE

-386 FFVGDVKQSIYA
+386 FFVGDVKQSIYG
-398 FRGGF
+398 FRGSF

-418 LEFNHRSSPLI
+418 LPFNHRSSPLI
-429 IHYVN
+429 INYVN
-434 TIFKKAYQNSSTT
+434 TIFKKAYQNSPTA
-447 YLEQKYPE
+447 YWEQKYPKA
-455 TSRNKHATDGYV
+455 SSNKHARDGYV
-467 KVSLVANERELLL
+467 KVSLVADER
-480 EQISQEAKNLL
+480 
-491 EHGKELLLEQILQ
+491 ELLLEQILQ
-504 EAKNLLEHGIEPKDI
+504 EAKNLLEHRIDPKDI
-519 TILCA
+519 TLLCA
-524 TNKDAL
+524 TNDDAL
-530 EIKNYLQENLSE
+530 EIKNYLQKNLSA

-550 AQLSQFVES
+550 AKLSQFVES

-572 EEYKPFYKHS
+572 EPYKPFYKHS

-594 IALFGFNPKK
+594 IALAGFNPKK

-614 MELFELYTECAQICL
+614 MELFELYGECAQICL
-629 ELALGCEDADE
+629 ELTVGCEDTNE

-645 EAKKIASFNSK
+645 EAKEIASFK
-656 GAQIMTIH
+656 AEGAQIMTIH

-676 CERLGKPNN
+676 CERLGKPKTNN
-685 ESDKF
+685 SNQF
-690 LEEYNGTELVC
+690 LEEYSGTELMR

-712 DKDYARALE
+712 DKDYARALD
-721 KEKAAKD
+721 KEEAAKD
-728 HEEINAYYVAFTR
+728 HEETNVYYVAFTR
-741 AELGLVVVAKDKDQK
+741 AELGLIVVAKDKNQK
-756 KDKKKDKEESKNK
+756 KDKKESKNK
-769 GMHEKLD
+769 GMREKLD
-776 LKPLEEGEIA
+776 LVPLEEGTIA
-786 PVIASKKEPS
+786 PVISSQKELSIPS
-796 NASVLIKPHA
+796 VVIKPHA

-812 EIEEEPDSDYE
+812 EIEEEPSDYE

-847 RIPKKSVLEYL
+847 NIPKKSVLEYL
-858 NYHYGF
+858 NYHHGF
-864 YGLDHQALEESL
+864 YGLDYQALEESL
-876 ELFENDAEI
+876 ELFENDAKI
-885 QALFKNLALKGEV
+885 QALFKNLALRGEV
-898 AFLSRG
+898 AFLFEG

-933 SHKAQVSHYAEF
+933 SHKAQVSHYAAF

>member
-1 MDTNRQCMA
+1 MDTKRQCMA

-67 NLESKEK
+67 NLEDEKEKEK
-74 SHKENILKELEE
+74 SQNILKELEE
-86 KYHLDPSLVQNSAQ
+86 KYHLDPSFVQNRAQ
-100 KIYQRFL
+100 EIYQRFL

-141 DTEAHQQQLDERF
+141 DTKAHQQQLNESF
-154 LSALNSEQLE
+154 LSALNNEQLE
-164 ELSVFITQCLSHN
+164 ELSVFIAQCLSHD
-177 SYTSNSILKLLRSLR
+177 SYTSDSILERLRFLK

-201 KREPA
+201 KKDPV
-206 FDEEGFLEKPRN
+206 FDEERFLEKLRS
-218 LNKQIQS
+218 LNQQIQNIE
-225 TEIASDSAKKAI
+225 TASNEAKKAI

-255 KSEYNFFK
+255 KGEYRYFK
-263 KLKNEIPTLESECEA
+263 KFKDEIPTLESECEE
-278 IENDLKSY
+278 IENDLKRY
-286 YEARETALFKKF
+286 YEARESALFKKF

-306 KAISKIQALDFDAIK
+306 KATSKIQALDFDAIK
-321 DKVHALLSGYEEVPA
+321 DKVHALLNGYEELPA

-344 SKIAHILIDE
+344 SQIVHILIDE

-379 AKWHRSV
+379 AKWQRSV

-398 FRGGF
+398 FRGSF
-403 SSLFESVSKDFYHDN
+403 SSLFESVAKDFYHDN
-418 LEFNHRSSPLI
+418 LQFNHRSSPLI
-429 IHYVN
+429 INYVN
-434 TIFKKAYQNSSTT
+434 TIFKKAYQNSPTA
-447 YLEQKYPE
+447 YLEQKYPK
-455 TSRNKHATDGYV
+455 TSPNKHATDGYV
-467 KVSLVANERELLL
+467 KVSLVADER
-480 EQISQEAKNLL
+480 
-491 EHGKELLLEQILQ
+491 ELLLEQILQ
-504 EAKNLLEHGIEPKDI
+504 EAKNLLEHRIEPKDI

-524 TNKDAL
+524 TNDDAL
-530 EIKNYLQENLSE
+530 EIKNYLQENLSA

-550 AQLSQFVES
+550 AKLSQFVES

-572 EEYKPFYKHS
+572 EPYKPFYKHS
-582 VLKLAGYLHDDA
+582 VLKLAGYLHDDV
-594 IALFGFNPKK
+594 IALAGFNPKK

-614 MELFELYTECAQICL
+614 MELFELYGECAQICL
-629 ELALGCEDADE
+629 ELAVGCEDADG

-645 EAKKIASFNSK
+645 EAKAIASSHSK

-676 CERLGKPNN
+676 CERLGKPKSNN
-685 ESDKF
+685 SNQF
-690 LEEYNGTELVC
+690 LEEYSGTELMR

-712 DKDYARALE
+712 DKDYARALD
-721 KEKAAKD
+721 KEEAAKD
-728 HEEINAYYVAFTR
+728 HEETNVYYVAFTR
-741 AELGLVVVAKDKDQK
+741 AELGLIVVAKDKDQK
-756 KDKKKDKEESKNK
+756 KDKKESKNK
-769 GMHEKLD
+769 GMREKLD
-776 LKPLEEGEIA
+776 LAPLEEGEIA
-786 PVIASKKEPS
+786 PVISSQKEPS
-796 NASVLIKPHA
+796 SASVVIKPHA

-812 EIEEEPDSDYE
+812 EIEEEPSDYE

-837 HKGLEYQYAY
+837 HKGLECQYAY

-858 NYHYGF
+858 NYHHGF
-864 YGLDHQALEESL
+864 YGLDYQALEESL
-876 ELFENDAEI
+876 ELFENDAKI
-885 QALFKNLALKGEV
+885 QALFKNLALRGEV
-898 AFLSRG
+898 AFLFEG
-904 VVSRIDVLLWDK
+904 VVSRIDVLLWDR

-933 SHKAQVSHYAEF
+933 SHKVQVSHYAAF

>member
-1 MDTNRQCMA
+1 MDTKRQCMA

-67 NLESKEK
+67 NLENEKEKEK
-74 SHKENILKELEE
+74 SQNILKELEE
-86 KYHLDPSLVQNSAQ
+86 KYRLDPSFVQNSAQ

-141 DTEAHQQQLDERF
+141 DTEAHQQQLNESF
-154 LSALNSEQLE
+154 LSALNNKQLE
-164 ELSVFITQCLSHN
+164 ELSVFIAQCLSYDN
-177 SYTSNSILKLLRSLR
+177 YTSDSILERLRFLK

-201 KREPA
+201 KKEPA
-206 FDEEGFLEKPRN
+206 FDEEGFLEKLRS
-218 LNKQIQS
+218 LNQQIQS
-225 TEIASDSAKKAI
+225 IETASDRAKTAI

-245 LNSSLTWLKK
+245 LNSSLTWLEK
-255 KSEYNFFK
+255 KSEYIYFK
-263 KLKNEIPTLESECEA
+263 KLKNKIPTLESECEE
-278 IENDLKSY
+278 IENDLKRY
-286 YEARETALFKKF
+286 YEAREIALFKKF

-306 KAISKIQALDFDAIK
+306 KATSKIQALDFDAIK
-321 DKVHALLSGYEEVPA
+321 DKVHALLNGYEEMPA

-344 SKIAHILIDE
+344 SRIAHILIDE

-386 FFVGDVKQSIYA
+386 FFVGDVKQSIYG
-398 FRGGF
+398 FRGSF

-429 IHYVN
+429 INYVN
-434 TIFKKAYQNSSTT
+434 TIFKKAYQNSPTA
-447 YLEQKYPE
+447 YLEQKYPKA
-455 TSRNKHATDGYV
+455 SSNKHARDGYV
-467 KVSLVANERELLL
+467 KVSLVADER
-480 EQISQEAKNLL
+480 
-491 EHGKELLLEQILQ
+491 ELLLEQILQ
-504 EAKNLLEHGIEPKDI
+504 ESKNLLEHRIDPKDI
-519 TILCA
+519 TLLCA
-524 TNKDAL
+524 TNDDAL
-530 EIKNYLQENLSE
+530 EIKNYLQKNLSE
-542 IRPSTESS
+542 IHPSTESS
-550 AQLSQFVES
+550 AKLSQFVES

-572 EEYKPFYKHS
+572 EPYKPFYKHS

-594 IALFGFNPKK
+594 IALAGFNPKK

-629 ELALGCEDADE
+629 ELAVGCEDANE

-645 EAKKIASFNSK
+645 ETKEIASFK
-656 GAQIMTIH
+656 AEGAQVMTIH

-676 CERLGKPNN
+676 CERLGKPKTNN
-685 ESDKF
+685 SNQF
-690 LEEYNGTELVC
+690 LEEYSGTELTR

-712 DKDYARALE
+712 DKDYARALD
-721 KEKAAKD
+721 KEEAAKD
-728 HEEINAYYVAFTR
+728 HEETNVYYVAFTR
-741 AELGLVVVAKDKDQK
+741 AELGLVVVAKDK
-756 KDKKKDKEESKNK
+756 K

-776 LKPLEEGEIA
+776 LAPLEEGTIA
-786 PVIASKKEPS
+786 PVISSQKEPLIK
-796 NASVLIKPHA
+796 SVVIKPHA

-812 EIEEEPDSDYE
+812 EIEEEPSDYE
-823 KNNDQEAI
+823 KNDDQEAI
-831 NFGIAL
+831 HFGIAL

-858 NYHYGF
+858 NYHHGF
-864 YGLDHQALEESL
+864 YGLDYQALEESL
-876 ELFENDAEI
+876 ELFENDAKI
-885 QALFKNLALKGEV
+885 QTLFKNLALRGEV
-898 AFLSRG
+898 AFLFEG

-933 SHKAQVSHYAEF
+933 SHKAQVSHYAAF

>member
-1 MDTNRQCMA
+1 MDTKRQCMA

-59 YLKILQKE
+59 YLKILQQE
-67 NLESKEK
+67 NLENEKEK
-74 SHKENILKELEE
+74 SQNILKELEE
-86 KYHLDPSLVQNSAQ
+86 KYHLDPSLVRNSAQ

-141 DTEAHQQQLDERF
+141 DTEVHQQQLNESF
-154 LSALNSEQLE
+154 LSALNGEQLE
-164 ELSVFITQCLSHN
+164 ELSVFIAQCLSHN
-177 SYTSNSILKLLRSLR
+177 SYTSDSILERLRFLK

-201 KREPA
+201 KKEPA
-206 FDEEGFLEKPRN
+206 FDEEGFLEKLRS
-218 LNKQIQS
+218 LNQQIQS
-225 TEIASDSAKKAI
+225 VETASNDAKKAI

-245 LNSSLTWLKK
+245 LNSSLTWLEK
-255 KSEYNFFK
+255 KSECRYFK
-263 KLKNEIPTLESECEA
+263 KFKDEIPTLESECEE
-278 IENDLKSY
+278 IENDLKRY
-286 YEARETALFKKF
+286 YEAREIALFKKF

-306 KAISKIQALDFDAIK
+306 KATSKIQALDFDAIK
-321 DKVHALLSGYEEVPA
+321 DKVHALLKGYEEVPA

-344 SKIAHILIDE
+344 SRIAHILIDE

-398 FRGGF
+398 FRGSF

-418 LEFNHRSSPLI
+418 LQFNHRSSPLI
-429 IHYVN
+429 INYVN
-434 TIFKKAYQNSSTT
+434 TIFKKAYQDSPTA
-447 YLEQKYPE
+447 YLDQKYPKA
-455 TSRNKHATDGYV
+455 SSNKHARDGYV

-480 EQISQEAKNLL
+480 EQI
-491 EHGKELLLEQILQ
+491 LQ
-504 EAKNLLEHGIEPKDI
+504 EAKNLLEHRIEPEDI
-519 TILCA
+519 TLLCA
-524 TNKDAL
+524 TNDDAL
-530 EIKNYLQENLSE
+530 EIKNYLQENLSA

-550 AQLSQFVES
+550 ANLSQFVES
-559 KIIKNALEYALAE
+559 KIIKNALKYALAE
-572 EEYKPFYKHS
+572 EPYKPFYKNS

-594 IALFGFNPKK
+594 IALAGFNPKK

-614 MELFELYTECAQICL
+614 MELFELYGECAQICL
-629 ELALGCEDADE
+629 ELAVGCEDANE

-676 CERLGKPNN
+676 CERLGKPNSSHSN
-685 ESDKF
+685 QL
-690 LEEYNGTELVC
+690 LEEYDGAELVH
-701 LYYRMKNREVV
+701 LYYRMKNREMV
-712 DKDYARALE
+712 DKDYARALD

-728 HEEINAYYVAFTR
+728 HEETNVYYVAFTR
-741 AELGLVVVAKDKDQK
+741 AELGLIVVAKDKGQK
-756 KDKKKDKEESKNK
+756 KDQKESKNR
-769 GMHEKLD
+769 GMREKLD
-776 LKPLEEGEIA
+776 LAPLEEGTIA
-786 PVIASKKEPS
+786 PVISSQKEPLI
-796 NASVLIKPHA
+796 ASVVIKPHA

-812 EIEEEPDSDYE
+812 EIEEEPSDYE

-847 RIPKKSVLEYL
+847 NIPKKSVLEYL
-858 NYHYGF
+858 NYHHGF

-876 ELFENDAEI
+876 ELFENDIEI
-885 QALFKNLALKGEV
+885 QALFKNLTLKGEA
-898 AFLSRG
+898 AFLFEG

-933 SHKAQVSHYAEF
+933 SHKAQVSHYAAF

>member
-1 MDTNRQCMA
+1 MDTKRQCMA

-67 NLESKEK
+67 NLENEKEKEK
-74 SHKENILKELEE
+74 SQNILKELEE
-86 KYHLDPSLVQNSAQ
+86 KYRLNPSFVQNRAQ
-100 KIYQRFL
+100 EIYQRFL

-141 DTEAHQQQLDERF
+141 DTKVHQQQLNASF
-154 LSALNSEQLE
+154 LSTLDNKQLE
-164 ELSVFITQCLSHN
+164 ELSVFIAQCLSYD
-177 SYTSNSILKLLRSLR
+177 SYTSDSILERLRFLK

-201 KREPA
+201 KKDPV
-206 FDEEGFLEKPRN
+206 FDEERFLEKLRS
-218 LNKQIQS
+218 LNQQIQNIE
-225 TEIASDSAKKAI
+225 TASNEAKKAI

-245 LNSSLTWLKK
+245 LNSSLTWLEK
-255 KSEYNFFK
+255 KSEYRYFK
-263 KLKNEIPTLESECEA
+263 KFKDEIPTLESECEE
-278 IENDLKSY
+278 IENDLKRY
-286 YEARETALFKKF
+286 YEARESALFKKF

-306 KAISKIQALDFDAIK
+306 KATSKIQALDFDAIK
-321 DKVHALLSGYEEVPA
+321 DKVHALLNGYEEMPA

-386 FFVGDVKQSIYA
+386 FFVGDVKQSIYG
-398 FRGGF
+398 FRGSF

-429 IHYVN
+429 INYVN
-434 TIFKKAYQNSSTT
+434 TIFKKAYQNSPTA
-447 YLEQKYPE
+447 YLEQKYPKA
-455 TSRNKHATDGYV
+455 SSNKHARDGYV
-467 KVSLVANERELLL
+467 KVSLVADERELLL
-480 EQISQEAKNLL
+480 K
-491 EHGKELLLEQILQ
+491 QILQ
-504 EAKNLLEHGIEPKDI
+504 EAKNLLEHRIDPKDI
-519 TILCA
+519 TLLCA
-524 TNKDAL
+524 TNDDAL
-530 EIKNYLQENLSE
+530 EIKNYLQKNLSA
-542 IRPSTESS
+542 IHPSTESS
-550 AQLSQFVES
+550 AKLSQFVES

-572 EEYKPFYKHS
+572 EPYKPFYKHS

-594 IALFGFNPKK
+594 IALAGFNPKK

-614 MELFELYTECAQICL
+614 MELFELYGECAQICL
-629 ELALGCEDADE
+629 ELAVGCEDANE

-645 EAKKIASFNSK
+645 EAKEIASFK
-656 GAQIMTIH
+656 AEGAQIMTIH

-676 CERLGKPNN
+676 CERLGKPKSNN
-685 ESDKF
+685 SNQF
-690 LEEYNGTELVC
+690 LEEYSGTELTC

-712 DKDYARALE
+712 DKDYARVLD
-721 KEKAAKD
+721 KEEAAKN
-728 HEEINAYYVAFTR
+728 HEETNVYYVAFTR
-741 AELGLVVVAKDKDQK
+741 AELGLIVVAKDK
-756 KDKKKDKEESKNK
+756 K

-776 LKPLEEGEIA
+776 LAPLEEGEIA
-786 PVIASKKEPS
+786 PVISPQKEPLIP
-796 NASVLIKPHA
+796 SVVIKPHA

-812 EIEEEPDSDYE
+812 EIEEEPSDYE

-831 NFGIAL
+831 HFGIAL

-847 RIPKKSVLEYL
+847 NIPKKSVLEYL
-858 NYHYGF
+858 NYHHGF
-864 YGLDHQALEESL
+864 YGLDYQALEESL
-876 ELFENDAEI
+876 ELFENDTEI
-885 QALFKNLALKGEV
+885 QALFKNYTLKGEA
-898 AFLSRG
+898 AFLFEG
-904 VVSRIDVLLWDK
+904 VVSRIDVLLWDR

-933 SHKAQVSHYAEF
+933 SHKAQVSHYAAF

>member
-1 MDTNRQCMA
+1 MDTKRQCMA

-67 NLESKEK
+67 NLEDEKEKEK
-74 SHKENILKELEE
+74 SQNILKELEE
-86 KYHLDPSLVQNSAQ
+86 KYRLDPSFVQNSAQ

-141 DTEAHQQQLDERF
+141 DTKAHQQQLNASF
-154 LSALNSEQLE
+154 LSALNNEQLE
-164 ELSVFITQCLSHN
+164 ELSVFIAQCLSHDN
-177 SYTSNSILKLLRSLR
+177 YTSDSVLERLRFLK

-201 KREPA
+201 KKEPA
-206 FDEEGFLEKPRN
+206 FDEKGFLEKLRS
-218 LNKQIQS
+218 LNQQIQS
-225 TEIASDSAKKAI
+225 IETVSDRAKTAI

-245 LNSSLTWLKK
+245 LNSSLTWLEK
-255 KSEYNFFK
+255 KSEYIYFK
-263 KLKNEIPTLESECEA
+263 KLKDEIPTLESECEE
-278 IENDLKSY
+278 IENDLKRY
-286 YEARETALFKKF
+286 YEARESVLFKKF

-306 KAISKIQALDFDAIK
+306 KATSKIQALDFDAIK
-321 DKVHALLSGYEEVPA
+321 DKVHALLNGYEEMPA

-386 FFVGDVKQSIYA
+386 FFVGDVKQSIYG
-398 FRGGF
+398 FRGSF

-429 IHYVN
+429 INYVN
-434 TIFKKAYQNSSTT
+434 TIFKKAYQNSPTA
-447 YLEQKYPE
+447 YLEQKYPKA
-455 TSRNKHATDGYV
+455 SNNKHVKDGYV
-467 KVSLVANERELLL
+467 KVSLVADER
-480 EQISQEAKNLL
+480 
-491 EHGKELLLEQILQ
+491 ELLLEQILQ
-504 EAKNLLEHGIEPKDI
+504 EAKNLLEHRIDPKDI

-524 TNKDAL
+524 TNDDAL
-530 EIKNYLQENLSE
+530 EIKNYLQENLSA

-550 AQLSQFVES
+550 AKLSQFVES
-559 KIIKNALEYALAE
+559 KIIKHALKYALTE
-572 EEYKPFYKHS
+572 EPYKPFYKHS

-594 IALFGFNPKK
+594 IALFGFDPKK

-614 MELFELYTECAQICL
+614 MEWFELYGECAQICL
-629 ELALGCEDADE
+629 ELAVGCEDANE

-645 EAKKIASFNSK
+645 EAKKIASFNLK

-676 CERLGKPNN
+676 CERLGKLKSNN
-685 ESDKF
+685 SNQF
-690 LEEYNGTELVC
+690 LEEYDGAELTR

-712 DKDYARALE
+712 DKDYARALD
-721 KEKAAKD
+721 KEEAAKD
-728 HEEINAYYVAFTR
+728 HEETNVYYVAFTR
-741 AELGLVVVAKDKDQK
+741 AELGLIVVAKDKDQK
-756 KDKKKDKEESKNK
+756 KDKKESKNK
-769 GMHEKLD
+769 GMREKLD
-776 LKPLEEGEIA
+776 LLPLEEGIIA
-786 PVIASKKEPS
+786 PVISSQKEPLS
-796 NASVLIKPHA
+796 ASVVIKPHA

-812 EIEEEPDSDYE
+812 EIEEEPSDYE

-847 RIPKKSVLEYL
+847 NIPKKSVLEYL
-858 NYHYGF
+858 NYHHGF
-864 YGLDHQALEESL
+864 YGLDYQALEESL

-885 QALFKNLALKGEV
+885 QTLFKNLALRGEV
-898 AFLSRG
+898 AFLFEG

-933 SHKAQVSHYAEF
+933 SHKAQVSHYAAF
-945 LQTQAPH
+945 LKTQAPH

>member
-1 MDTNRQCMA
+1 MDTKRQCMA

-59 YLKILQKE
+59 YLEILQKE
-67 NLESKEK
+67 NLESEKEK
-74 SHKENILKELEE
+74 SQNILKELEE
-86 KYHLDPSLVQNSAQ
+86 KYHLDPSLVRNSAQ

-141 DTEAHQQQLDERF
+141 DTEAHQQQLNESF
-154 LSALNSEQLE
+154 LSALNNEQLE
-164 ELSVFITQCLSHN
+164 ELSVFIVQCLSYE
-177 SYTSNSILKLLRSLR
+177 SYTSDSILERLRFLK

-201 KREPA
+201 KKEPT
-206 FDEEGFLEKPRN
+206 FDEEGFLEKLRS
-218 LNKQIQS
+218 LNNQIQS
-225 TEIASDSAKKAI
+225 IETASNEAKKAI
-237 KCDDFRGF
+237 KCDSFRGF
-245 LNSSLTWLKK
+245 LNSSLTWLEK
-255 KSEYNFFK
+255 KSEYRYFK
-263 KLKNEIPTLESECEA
+263 KLKSEIPTLERECEE
-278 IENDLKSY
+278 IENDLKRY
-286 YEARETALFKKF
+286 YEAKETAIFKKF

-306 KAISKIQALDFDAIK
+306 NATSKIQALDFDAIK
-321 DKVHALLSGYEEVPA
+321 DKVHVLLNGYEEMPA

-398 FRGGF
+398 FRGSF

-418 LEFNHRSSPLI
+418 LEFNHRSAPLI
-429 IHYVN
+429 INYVN
-434 TIFKKAYQNSSTT
+434 TIFKKAYQNFPTA
-447 YLEQKYPE
+447 YLEQKYPKA
-455 TSRNKHATDGYV
+455 SDNKHVTEGYV
-467 KVSLVANERELLL
+467 KVSLVADE
-480 EQISQEAKNLL
+480 
-491 EHGKELLLEQILQ
+491 KELLLNQVLQ
-504 EAKNLLEHGIEPKDI
+504 EAKNLLDHRIDPKDI

-530 EIKNYLQENLSE
+530 EIKNYLQERLSA

-550 AQLSQFVES
+550 ARLSQLVES

-572 EEYKPFYKHS
+572 EPYKPFYKHS

-594 IALFGFNPKK
+594 IALPGFNPKK
-604 ESVAGFVWKV
+604 ESVASFVWKI
-614 MELFELYTECAQICL
+614 MEQFKLYEEPAQSCL
-629 ELALGCEDADE
+629 ELAVGCEDAND

-645 EAKKIASFNSK
+645 EAKEIASFNPK

-664 KSKGMQFPYVIV
+664 GSKGMQFPYVIV
-676 CERLGKPNN
+676 CERLGNPKSSHSNQL
-685 ESDKF
+685 
-690 LEEYNGTELVC
+690 LEEYDGAELAR

-712 DKDYARALE
+712 DKDYARALN
-721 KEKAAKD
+721 KEEAAKD
-728 HEEINAYYVAFTR
+728 HEEINVYYVAFTR
-741 AELGLVVVAKDKDQK
+741 AELGLIVVAKDKKESK
-756 KDKKKDKEESKNK
+756 KESKNK
-769 GMHEKLD
+769 KMREQLD
-776 LKPLEEGEIA
+776 LVPLEEGEIM
-786 PVIASKKEPS
+786 PVISPQKEPLIT
-796 NASVLIKPHA
+796 SVVIKPHA

-847 RIPKKSVLEYL
+847 NIPKKSVLEYL
-858 NYHYGF
+858 NYHHGF
-864 YGLDHQALEESL
+864 YGLDYQALEESL

-885 QALFKNLALKGEV
+885 QALFKNHALKGEA
-898 AFLSRG
+898 AFLFQG
-904 VVSRIDVLLWDK
+904 VMSRIDILLWDK

-945 LQTQAPH
+945 LRTQAPH

>member
-1 MDTNRQCMA
+1 MA

-67 NLESKEK
+67 NLENEKEKEK
-74 SHKENILKELEE
+74 SQNILKELEE
-86 KYHLDPSLVQNSAQ
+86 KYHLDPSLVRNSAP

-130 VGLSANFEVNE
+130 VGLSTNFEVNE
-141 DTEAHQQQLDERF
+141 DTKAHQQQLNEGF
-154 LSALNSEQLE
+154 LSALNNEQLE
-164 ELSVFITQCLSHN
+164 ELSVFITQCLSYDN
-177 SYTSNSILKLLRSLR
+177 YTSDSILERLRFLKNR
-192 NKLYLFDPN
+192 LYLFDPN
-201 KREPA
+201 KKEPA
-206 FDEEGFLEKPRN
+206 FDEEGFLEKLRS
-218 LNKQIQS
+218 LNNQIQS
-225 TEIASDSAKKAI
+225 IETASDRAKEAI
-237 KCDDFRGF
+237 KCDSFRGF
-245 LNSSLTWLKK
+245 LNSSLTWLEK
-255 KSEYNFFK
+255 KSEYLYFK
-263 KLKNEIPTLESECEA
+263 KLKNEIPTLERECEE
-278 IENDLKSY
+278 IENDLKRY
-286 YEARETALFKKF
+286 YEAKETAIFKKF

-306 KAISKIQALDFDAIK
+306 NATSKIQALDFDAIK
-321 DKVHALLSGYEEVPA
+321 DKVHVLLNGYEEMPA

-344 SKIAHILIDE
+344 SKIVHILIDE

-398 FRGGF
+398 FRGSF

-418 LEFNHRSSPLI
+418 LQFNHRSAPLI
-429 IHYVN
+429 INYVN
-434 TIFKKAYQNSSTT
+434 TIFKKAYQNSPTA
-447 YLEQKYPE
+447 YLEQKYPK
-455 TSRNKHATDGYV
+455 TSQNKHATDGYV
-467 KVSLVANERELLL
+467 KVSLVADERELLL
-480 EQISQEAKNLL
+480 NQVLQEAQNLL
-491 EHGKELLLEQILQ
+491 EHRIDP
-504 EAKNLLEHGIEPKDI
+504 KNI

-530 EIKNYLQENLSE
+530 EIKNYLQERLNA

-550 AQLSQFVES
+550 AKLSQFVES
-559 KIIKNALEYALAE
+559 KIIKNALKYALAE
-572 EEYKPFYKHS
+572 EPYKPFYKHS
-582 VLKLAGYLHDDA
+582 VLKLAGYLHDDV
-594 IALFGFNPKK
+594 IALPGFNPKK

-614 MELFELYTECAQICL
+614 MELFGLYTECAQICL
-629 ELALGCEDADE
+629 ELAVGCEDANE

-645 EAKKIASFNSK
+645 EAKEIASFNLE

-676 CERLGKPNN
+676 CERLGKPNSSHSN
-685 ESDKF
+685 QL
-690 LEEYNGTELVC
+690 LEEYDGAELLR

-712 DKDYARALE
+712 DKDYARALD
-721 KEKAAKD
+721 KEEAAKD
-728 HEEINAYYVAFTR
+728 HEETNVYYVAFTR
-741 AELGLVVVAKDKDQK
+741 AELGLIVVAKDKKESK
-756 KDKKKDKEESKNK
+756 KESKNK
-769 GMHEKLD
+769 TMHEKLD
-776 LKPLEEGEIA
+776 LAPLEEGEIVPA
-786 PVIASKKEPS
+786 ISPQKEPLITS
-796 NASVLIKPHA
+796 TLIKPHA

-812 EIEEEPDSDYE
+812 EIEEEPESDYE

-847 RIPKKSVLEYL
+847 NIPKKSVLEYL
-858 NYHYGF
+858 NYHHGF
-864 YGLDHQALEESL
+864 YGLDYQALEESL
-876 ELFENDAEI
+876 ELFENDTEI
-885 QALFKNLALKGEV
+885 QTLFKNYALRGEA
-898 AFLSRG
+898 AFLFEG

-916 GQNLYV
+916 RQNLYV

-945 LQTQAPH
+945 LKTQAPH

>member
-1 MDTNRQCMA
+1 MDTKRQCMA

-67 NLESKEK
+67 NLENEKEK
-74 SHKENILKELEE
+74 AQNILKELEE
-86 KYHLDPSLVQNSAQ
+86 KYRLDPSFVQNSAP

-141 DTEAHQQQLDERF
+141 DTKAHQQQLNEGF

-164 ELSVFITQCLSHN
+164 ELSVFIAQCLSYDN
-177 SYTSNSILKLLRSLR
+177 YTSDSILERLRFLK

-201 KREPA
+201 KKEPA
-206 FDEEGFLEKPRN
+206 FDEEGFLEKLRS
-218 LNKQIQS
+218 LNQQIQS
-225 TEIASDSAKKAI
+225 IETASDKAKTAI

-245 LNSSLTWLKK
+245 LNSSLTWLEK
-255 KSEYNFFK
+255 KSEYLYFK
-263 KLKNEIPTLESECEA
+263 KLKNEIPTLESECEE
-278 IENDLKSY
+278 IENDLKRY
-286 YEARETALFKKF
+286 YEAKETAIFKKF

-306 KAISKIQALDFDAIK
+306 KATSKIQALDFDAIK
-321 DKVHALLSGYEEVPA
+321 DKVHALLNGYEEMPA

-344 SKIAHILIDE
+344 SKIVHILIDE

-398 FRGGF
+398 FRGSF

-429 IHYVN
+429 INYVN
-434 TIFKKAYQNSSTT
+434 TIFKKAYQNSPTA
-447 YLEQKYPE
+447 YLEQKYPKA
-455 TSRNKHATDGYV
+455 SNNKHAKDGYV
-467 KVSLVANERELLL
+467 KVSLVADGRELLL
-480 EQISQEAKNLL
+480 K
-491 EHGKELLLEQILQ
+491 QILQ
-504 EAKNLLEHGIEPKDI
+504 EAKNLLDHRIDPKDI

-524 TNKDAL
+524 RNKDAL
-530 EIKNYLQENLSE
+530 EIKNYLQKNLSA
-542 IRPSTESS
+542 IHPSTESS
-550 AQLSQFVES
+550 ARLSQFVES

-572 EEYKPFYKHS
+572 EPYKPFYKHS
-582 VLKLAGYLHDDA
+582 VLKLAGHLHDDV
-594 IALFGFNPKK
+594 IALAGFNPKK

-629 ELALGCEDADE
+629 ELAVGCEDANE
-640 FLEKL
+640 FLKKL
-645 EAKKIASFNSK
+645 ETKEIASFK
-656 GAQIMTIH
+656 AEGAQIMTIH

-676 CERLGKPNN
+676 CERLGKPKTNN
-685 ESDKF
+685 SNQF
-690 LEEYNGTELVC
+690 LEEYSGTELMR

-712 DKDYARALE
+712 DKDYARALD
-721 KEKAAKD
+721 KEEAAKD
-728 HEEINAYYVAFTR
+728 HEETNMYYVAFTR
-741 AELGLVVVAKDKDQK
+741 AELGLIVVAKDKDQK
-756 KDKKKDKEESKNK
+756 KDKKESKSK
-769 GMHEKLD
+769 GMREKLD
-776 LKPLEEGEIA
+776 LAPLEEGEIA
-786 PVIASKKEPS
+786 PVISSQKEPS
-796 NASVLIKPHA
+796 IPSVLIKPHA

-812 EIEEEPDSDYE
+812 EIEEEPSDYE
-823 KNNDQEAI
+823 KNNNQEAI

-858 NYHYGF
+858 NYHHGF
-864 YGLDHQALEESL
+864 YGLDYQALEESL
-876 ELFENDAEI
+876 ELFENDAKI
-885 QALFKNLALKGEV
+885 QALFKNLALRGEV
-898 AFLSRG
+898 AFLFQG

-916 GQNLYV
+916 GKNLYV

-933 SHKAQVSHYAEF
+933 SHKAQVSHYAVF

>member
-1 MDTNRQCMA
+1 MDTKRQCMA

-67 NLESKEK
+67 NLEDEKEKEK
-74 SHKENILKELEE
+74 SQNILKELEE
-86 KYHLDPSLVQNSAQ
+86 KYRLDPSFVQNSAQ

-141 DTEAHQQQLDERF
+141 DTKAHQQQLNESF
-154 LSALNSEQLE
+154 LSALNNEQLE
-164 ELSVFITQCLSHN
+164 ELSVFIAQCLSHD
-177 SYTSNSILKLLRSLR
+177 SYTSDSILERLRFLK

-201 KREPA
+201 KKDPV
-206 FDEEGFLEKPRN
+206 FDEERFLEKLRS
-218 LNKQIQS
+218 LNQQIQNIE
-225 TEIASDSAKKAI
+225 TASNEAKKAI
-237 KCDDFRGF
+237 KCDDFREF

-255 KSEYNFFK
+255 KGEYRYFK
-263 KLKNEIPTLESECEA
+263 KFKDEIPTLESECEE
-278 IENDLKSY
+278 IENDLKRY
-286 YEARETALFKKF
+286 YEARESALFKKF

-306 KAISKIQALDFDAIK
+306 KATSKIQALDFDAIK
-321 DKVHALLSGYEEVPA
+321 DKVHALLNGYEEMPA

-344 SKIAHILIDE
+344 SRIAHILIDE

-386 FFVGDVKQSIYA
+386 FFVGDVKQSIYG
-398 FRGGF
+398 FRGSF

-418 LEFNHRSSPLI
+418 LPFNHRSSPLI
-429 IHYVN
+429 INYVN
-434 TIFKKAYQNSSTT
+434 TIFKKAYQNSPTA
-447 YLEQKYPE
+447 YLEQKYPKA
-455 TSRNKHATDGYV
+455 SSNKHARDGYV
-467 KVSLVANERELLL
+467 KVSLVADER
-480 EQISQEAKNLL
+480 
-491 EHGKELLLEQILQ
+491 ELLLEQILQ
-504 EAKNLLEHGIEPKDI
+504 EAKNLLDHRIDPKDI
-519 TILCA
+519 TLLCA
-524 TNKDAL
+524 TNDDAL
-530 EIKNYLQENLSE
+530 EIKNYLQKNLST

-550 AQLSQFVES
+550 AKLSQFVES
-559 KIIKNALEYALAE
+559 KIIKHALEYALAE
-572 EEYKPFYKHS
+572 EPYKPFYKHS

-594 IALFGFNPKK
+594 IALPGFNPKK

-614 MELFELYTECAQICL
+614 MEWFELYTECAQICL
-629 ELALGCEDADE
+629 ELAVGCEDANE

-645 EAKKIASFNSK
+645 EAKGIVSFNAK
-656 GAQIMTIH
+656 GTQIMTIH
-664 KSKGMQFPYVIV
+664 ASKGMQFPYVIV
-676 CERLGKPNN
+676 CERLGKPKTNN
-685 ESDKF
+685 SNQF
-690 LEEYNGTELVC
+690 LEEYSGTELTR

-712 DKDYARALE
+712 DKDYARVLD
-721 KEKAAKD
+721 KEEVAKN
-728 HEEINAYYVAFTR
+728 HEETNVYYVAFTR
-741 AELGLVVVAKDKDQK
+741 AELGLIVVAKDKDQK
-756 KDKKKDKEESKNK
+756 KDKKESKNK
-769 GMHEKLD
+769 GMREKLD
-776 LKPLEEGEIA
+776 LAPLEEGTIA
-786 PVIASKKEPS
+786 PVISSQKEPLS
-796 NASVLIKPHA
+796 ASAVIKPHA

-812 EIEEEPDSDYE
+812 EIEEEPSDYE

-847 RIPKKSVLEYL
+847 NIPKKSVLEYL
-858 NYHYGF
+858 NYHHGF
-864 YGLDHQALEESL
+864 YGLDYQALEESL
-876 ELFENDAEI
+876 ELFENDAKI

-898 AFLSRG
+898 AFLFEG

-933 SHKAQVSHYAEF
+933 SHKAQVSHYAAF

>member
-1 MDTNRQCMA
+1 MA

-67 NLESKEK
+67 NLESENEKEK
-74 SHKENILKELEE
+74 SQNILKELEE
-86 KYHLDPSLVQNSAQ
+86 KYRLDPSLVQNSAP

-141 DTEAHQQQLDERF
+141 DTKVHQQQLNEGF
-154 LSALNSEQLE
+154 LSVLNGEQLE
-164 ELSVFITQCLSHN
+164 ELSVFIAQCLSYDN
-177 SYTSNSILKLLRSLR
+177 YTSDSILERLRFLK

-201 KREPA
+201 KKEPA
-206 FDEEGFLEKPRN
+206 FDEEGFLEKLRS
-218 LNKQIQS
+218 LNQQIQS
-225 TEIASDSAKKAI
+225 IETASDRAKTAI

-245 LNSSLTWLKK
+245 LNSSLTWLEK
-255 KSEYNFFK
+255 KSEYIYFK
-263 KLKNEIPTLESECEA
+263 KLKDEIPTLESECEK
-278 IENDLKSY
+278 IENDLKRY
-286 YEARETALFKKF
+286 YEAREIALFKKF

-306 KAISKIQALDFDAIK
+306 KATSKIQALDFDAIK
-321 DKVHALLSGYEEVPA
+321 DKVHALLNSYEELPA

-379 AKWHRSV
+379 AKWQRSV

-398 FRGGF
+398 FRGSF
-403 SSLFESVSKDFYHDN
+403 SSLFESVAKDFYHDN
-418 LEFNHRSSPLI
+418 LQFNHRSSPLI
-429 IHYVN
+429 INYVN
-434 TIFKKAYQNSSTT
+434 TIFKKAYQNSPTA
-447 YLEQKYPE
+447 YLEQKYPKA
-455 TSRNKHATDGYV
+455 SNNKHAKDGYV
-467 KVSLVANERELLL
+467 KVSLVADER
-480 EQISQEAKNLL
+480 
-491 EHGKELLLEQILQ
+491 ELLLEQILQ
-504 EAKNLLEHGIEPKDI
+504 EAKNLLEHRIDPKDI
-519 TILCA
+519 TLLCA
-524 TNKDAL
+524 TNDDAL
-530 EIKNYLQENLSE
+530 EIKNYLQQNLSE

-550 AQLSQFVES
+550 AKLSQFVES
-559 KIIKNALEYALAE
+559 KIIKNALKYALAE
-572 EEYKPFYKHS
+572 EPYKPFYKHS

-594 IALFGFNPKK
+594 IALAGFNPKK

-614 MELFELYTECAQICL
+614 MEWFELYGKCAQICL
-629 ELALGCEDADE
+629 ELAVGCEDANE

-645 EAKKIASFNSK
+645 EAKEIASFNAK

-676 CERLGKPNN
+676 CERLGKPKTNN
-685 ESDKF
+685 SNQF
-690 LEEYNGTELVC
+690 LEEYSGTELIR

-712 DKDYARALE
+712 DKDYARALD
-721 KEKAAKD
+721 KEEAAKD
-728 HEEINAYYVAFTR
+728 HEETNVYYVAFTR
-741 AELGLVVVAKDKDQK
+741 AELGLIVVAKDKDQK
-756 KDKKKDKEESKNK
+756 KDKKESKNK
-769 GMHEKLD
+769 GMREKLD
-776 LKPLEEGEIA
+776 LAPLEEGTIA
-786 PVIASKKEPS
+786 PVISSQKEPLIP
-796 NASVLIKPHA
+796 SVLIKPHA

-812 EIEEEPDSDYE
+812 EIEEEPSDYE

-847 RIPKKSVLEYL
+847 NIPKKSVLEYL
-858 NYHYGF
+858 NYHHGF
-864 YGLDHQALEESL
+864 YGLDYQALEESL
-876 ELFENDAEI
+876 ELFENDAKI
-885 QALFKNLALKGEV
+885 QDLFKNLALRGEV
-898 AFLSRG
+898 AFLFEG

-945 LQTQAPH
+945 LKTQAPH